1 MKQLIVSD
9 KVQKELLTDFMIMGE
24 TRGLIGGYCEDEFP
38 VYYANEEMA
47 RMLGYGAVEE
57 LVEAINGKV
66 INTIHPDDR
75 EQVIK
80 DIGGEYYE
88 GLTYET
94 TYRMP
99 RKDGS
104 WFWTVDKGKVIRTE
118 EGKLAIISACQD
130 MTSFVER
137 HKKLEEQN
145 ILSQA
150 TIDNIPG
157 GYHRCSLEEGHPFIY
172 ISDRFLAIL
181 GWTREEIKTEFHNK
195 FDNMLH
201 PDDRHLSAKYTARIL
216 DTCGHGFT
224 QDQIYRL
231 LGKDGYHWVTD
242 ATTLVKSGDQT
253 FFQGNITDITD
264 FVKGKEKNEK
274 ELEGSNQILNEH
286 NRILSALSRD
296 YTTVLLCDLRQDTF
310 EVVKGDSFT
319 HHDPEEKQK
328 LVRESNCYSER
339 VRYFF
344 ENVLIKESAPEYL
357 ERLLP
362 EYLMNELQETDSIEI
377 YYKTIPNGS
386 GFRHFLA
393 NAVRLSNEED
403 HFKIILG
410 FRSVDEIIK
419 KEQEIELQ
427 REIIEGLGKEYFS
440 VLAVELDKDRV
451 FSYRESEENGKI
463 ISDFCRKC
471 DNRWSQ
477 IIPSYAETMV
487 SDNTNGEFEKQL
499 GLETL
504 RSQKEDYSM
513 TYEFKSGTEII
524 YHQVRVA
531 YVKKK
536 DGARVAVVGT
546 RNIDSL
552 IKKERM
558 QEEKLKKAYAA
569 AENSNKAKT
578 EFLNNM
584 SHDIR
589 TPMNVILGYNQ
600 LMKSQLT
607 EPKQLD
613 YQKKIEQSGKLL
625 LSIINNVLDMARI
638 ESGKIKVDENYESVG
653 EVVDEI
659 ISTFASEAEE
669 RGIHLSGSMK
679 VTHRNILCDGTKI
692 REIYVN
698 LVSNA
703 IKYTPRGGNVTI
715 TVEELPCKREGYM
728 KVKSE
733 IKDTG
738 IGMSKEYLPT
748 LFEPFSRELNTT
760 TGRVRGT
767 GLGMPIVK
775 KMIDLMGGSL
785 EVESELGKGTVFTF
799 TLMHKIADKKYY
811 SQRIEK
817 VKTSSMRESLSGK
830 HVLLAEDNDLNAEIA
845 VTILEEAGFV
855 IERVED
861 GIQCVNRIEQM
872 SPGTYDLILMDI
884 QMPNMDGYQAA
895 QCIRHLNDKK
905 KAEIPIIAMTANAFA
920 EDRKRTFDAGMNG
933 HIAKPIDIEKLGA
946 VILSVLKKQESLQI
960 EKNNSMSANRL
971 RS

>member
-1 MKQLIVSD
+1 MKQLIIPD
-9 KVQKELLTDFMIMGE
+9 KVQKEMLTDFMIMGE
-24 TRGLIGGYCEDEFP
+24 TKGLIGGYCEDEFP
-38 VYYANEEMA
+38 VCYANEEMA
-47 RMLGYGAVEE
+47 RMLGYDAVEE
-57 LVEAINGKV
+57 LIEAIDGKV

-80 DIGGEYYE
+80 DIGDEYYE

-104 WFWTVDKGKVIRTE
+104 CFWTVDKGKVVQTE
-118 EGKLAIISACQD
+118 DGKLAIISACYD

-137 HKKLEEQN
+137 HKKLEEKN
-145 ILSQA
+145 MLSQA

-157 GYHRCSLEEGHPFIY
+157 GYHRCSLEEGHPFLY
-172 ISDRFLAIL
+172 ISNRFLAIL
-181 GWTREEIKTEFHNK
+181 GWTREEIRTIFDNK

-201 PDDRHLSAKYTARIL
+201 PDDRNLSSDYVARIL
-216 DTCGHGFT
+216 DIRGHGSEK
-224 QDQIYRL
+224 DQIYRL

-242 ATTLVKSGDQT
+242 ATTLVKSGNQT
-253 FFQGNITDITD
+253 FFQGNITDFTD
-264 FVKGKEKNEK
+264 FVKAKE
-274 ELEGSNQILNEH
+274 
-286 NRILSALSRD
+286 
-296 YTTVLLCDLRQDTF
+296 
-310 EVVKGDSFT
+310 
-319 HHDPEEKQK
+319 
-328 LVRESNCYSER
+328 
-339 VRYFF
+339 
-344 ENVLIKESAPEYL
+344 
-357 ERLLP
+357 
-362 EYLMNELQETDSIEI
+362 
-377 YYKTIPNGS
+377 
-386 GFRHFLA
+386 
-393 NAVRLSNEED
+393 
-403 HFKIILG
+403 
-410 FRSVDEIIK
+410 K

-451 FSYRESEENGKI
+451 LSYRESGENGKI

-471 DNRWSQ
+471 GNRWSK

-487 SDNTNGEFEKQL
+487 SDNTNGEFENQL

-504 RSQKEDYSM
+504 RSQEKDYSM
-513 TYEFKSGTEII
+513 TYEFKLETGIN

-531 YVKKK
+531 FVKKK
-536 DGARVAVVGT
+536 DGTRMAVVGT

-558 QEEKLKKAYAA
+558 QEEKLKKAYVA
-569 AENSNKAKT
+569 AENANKAKT

-589 TPMNVILGYNQ
+589 TPMNVILGYNH

-607 EPKQLD
+607 ESKQLD

-625 LSIINNVLDMARI
+625 LAIINNVLDMARI
-638 ESGKIKVDENYESVG
+638 ESGKIKVDENYERVG

-659 ISTFASEAEE
+659 ISTFSSEAEE
-669 RGIHLSGSMK
+669 KEIHLSGSMK

-703 IKYTPRGGNVTI
+703 MKYTPRGGNVTI
-715 TVEELPCKREGYM
+715 TVEELPCEKEGYM

-748 LFEPFSRELNTT
+748 LFEPFSREQNTT
-760 TGRVRGT
+760 TRRIGGT

-775 KMIDLMGGSL
+775 KMVDLMGGSI
-785 EVESELGKGTVFTF
+785 EVASELGKGTVFTF
-799 TLMHKIADKKYY
+799 TLMHKIADRKFY
-811 SQRIEK
+811 SQ
-817 VKTSSMRESLSGK
+817 KTEAAETSEMGKNLSGK
-830 HVLLAEDNDLNAEIA
+830 HVLLAEDNDLNAEIV
-845 VTILEEAGFV
+845 VTVLEETGIV

-861 GIQCVNRIEQM
+861 GIQCVNRVAQM

-895 QCIRHLNDKK
+895 QCIRHLDDKM

-920 EDRKRTFDAGMNG
+920 EDRKKAFDAGMNG
-933 HIAKPIDIEKLGA
+933 HIAKPIDMEKLGA
-946 VILSVLKKQESLQI
+946 VILSVLNKQENLQNG
-960 EKNNSMSANRL
+960 KNNSMNANRL

>member
-1 MKQLIVSD
+1 MKQLIIPD
-9 KVQKELLTDFMIMGE
+9 KVQKEMLTDFMIMGE
-24 TRGLIGGYCEDEFP
+24 TKGLIGGYCEDEFP
-38 VYYANEEMA
+38 VCYANEEMA
-47 RMLGYGAVEE
+47 RMLGYDAVEE
-57 LVEAINGKV
+57 LIEAIDGKV

-80 DIGGEYYE
+80 DIGDEYYE

-104 WFWTVDKGKVIRTE
+104 CFWTVDKGKVVQTE
-118 EGKLAIISACQD
+118 DGKLAIISACYD

-137 HKKLEEQN
+137 HKKLEEKN
-145 ILSQA
+145 MLSQA

-157 GYHRCSLEEGHPFIY
+157 GYHRCSLEEGHPFLY
-172 ISDRFLAIL
+172 ISNRFLAIL
-181 GWTREEIKTEFHNK
+181 GWTREEIRTIFDNK

-201 PDDRHLSAKYTARIL
+201 PDDRNLSSDYVTRIL
-216 DTCGHGFT
+216 DTRGHGSEK
-224 QDQIYRL
+224 DQIYRL

-242 ATTLVKSGDQT
+242 ATTLVKSGNQT
-253 FFQGNITDITD
+253 FFQGNITDFTD
-264 FVKGKEKNEK
+264 FVKAKE
-274 ELEGSNQILNEH
+274 
-286 NRILSALSRD
+286 
-296 YTTVLLCDLRQDTF
+296 
-310 EVVKGDSFT
+310 
-319 HHDPEEKQK
+319 
-328 LVRESNCYSER
+328 
-339 VRYFF
+339 
-344 ENVLIKESAPEYL
+344 
-357 ERLLP
+357 
-362 EYLMNELQETDSIEI
+362 
-377 YYKTIPNGS
+377 
-386 GFRHFLA
+386 
-393 NAVRLSNEED
+393 
-403 HFKIILG
+403 
-410 FRSVDEIIK
+410 K

-451 FSYRESEENGKI
+451 LSYRESGENGKI

-471 DNRWSQ
+471 GNRWSK

-487 SDNTNGEFEKQL
+487 SDNTNGEFENQL

-504 RSQKEDYSM
+504 RSQEKDYSM
-513 TYEFKSGTEII
+513 TYEFKLETGIN

-531 YVKKK
+531 FVKKK
-536 DGARVAVVGT
+536 DGTRMAVVGT

-558 QEEKLKKAYAA
+558 QEEKLKKAYVA
-569 AENSNKAKT
+569 AENANKAKT

-607 EPKQLD
+607 ESKQLD

-625 LSIINNVLDMARI
+625 LAIINNVLDMARI
-638 ESGKIKVDENYESVG
+638 ESGKIKVDENYERVG
-653 EVVDEI
+653 EVIDEI
-659 ISTFASEAEE
+659 ISTFSSEAEE
-669 RGIHLSGSMK
+669 KEIHLSGSMK

-703 IKYTPRGGNVTI
+703 MKYTPRGGNVTI
-715 TVEELPCKREGYM
+715 TVEELPCEKEGYM
-728 KVKSE
+728 KIKSE

-748 LFEPFSRELNTT
+748 LFEPFSREQNTT
-760 TGRVRGT
+760 TGRVGGT

-775 KMIDLMGGSL
+775 KMVDLMGGSL
-785 EVESELGKGTVFTF
+785 EVESEPEKGTIFTF
-799 TLMHKIADKKYY
+799 TLMHKIADRKYY
-811 SQRIEK
+811 SQSIEK
-817 VKTSSMRESLSGK
+817 VKTSNMGESLSGK

-845 VTILEEAGFV
+845 VTILEETGIV

-861 GIQCVNRIEQM
+861 GIQCVNRVEQM
-872 SPGTYDLILMDI
+872 TPGTYDLILMDI

-895 QCIRHLNDKK
+895 QRIRHLNDKTR
-905 KAEIPIIAMTANAFA
+905 AEIPIIAMTANAFA
-920 EDRKRTFDAGMNG
+920 EDRKRAFDAGMNG

-946 VILSVLKKQESLQI
+946 AILSVLKKQESLQTG
-960 EKNNSMSANRL
+960 KNNSMSK
-971 RS
+971 

>member
-1 MKQLIVSD
+1 MKQLIIPD
-9 KVQKELLTDFMIMGE
+9 KVQKEMLTDFMIMGE

-38 VYYANEEMA
+38 VCYANEGMA
-47 RMLGYGAVEE
+47 RMLGYDAVEE
-57 LVEAINGKV
+57 LIEAIDGKV

-80 DIGGEYYE
+80 DIGDEYYE

-104 WFWTVDKGKVIRTE
+104 WFWTVDKGKVIQTE
-118 EGKLAIISACQD
+118 DGKLAIISACYD

-137 HKKLEEQN
+137 HKKLEEKN
-145 ILSQA
+145 MLSQA

-157 GYHRCSLEEGHPFIY
+157 GYHRCSLEEGHPFLY
-172 ISDRFLAIL
+172 ISNRFLAIL
-181 GWTREEIKTEFHNK
+181 GWTREEIRTIFDNK

-201 PDDRHLSAKYTARIL
+201 PDDRNLSSDYVTRIL
-216 DTCGHGFT
+216 DTRGHGSAK
-224 QDQIYRL
+224 DQIYRL

-242 ATTLVKSGDQT
+242 ATTLVKSGNQT
-253 FFQGNITDITD
+253 FFQGNITDFTD
-264 FVKGKEKNEK
+264 FVKAKE
-274 ELEGSNQILNEH
+274 
-286 NRILSALSRD
+286 
-296 YTTVLLCDLRQDTF
+296 
-310 EVVKGDSFT
+310 
-319 HHDPEEKQK
+319 
-328 LVRESNCYSER
+328 
-339 VRYFF
+339 
-344 ENVLIKESAPEYL
+344 
-357 ERLLP
+357 
-362 EYLMNELQETDSIEI
+362 
-377 YYKTIPNGS
+377 
-386 GFRHFLA
+386 
-393 NAVRLSNEED
+393 
-403 HFKIILG
+403 
-410 FRSVDEIIK
+410 K

-451 FSYRESEENGKI
+451 LSYRESGENGKI

-471 DNRWSQ
+471 GNRWSK
-477 IIPSYAETMV
+477 IIPSYAEMMV
-487 SDNTNGEFEKQL
+487 SDNTNGEFENQL

-504 RSQKEDYSM
+504 RSQEKDYSM
-513 TYEFKSGTEII
+513 TYEFKLETGIN

-531 YVKKK
+531 FVKKK
-536 DGARVAVVGT
+536 DGTRMAVVGT

-558 QEEKLKKAYAA
+558 QEEKLKKAYVA
-569 AENSNKAKT
+569 AENANKAKT

-589 TPMNVILGYNQ
+589 TPMNVILGYNH

-607 EPKQLD
+607 ESKQLD

-625 LSIINNVLDMARI
+625 LAIINNVLDMARI
-638 ESGKIKVDENYESVG
+638 ESGKIKVDENYERVG

-659 ISTFASEAEE
+659 ISTFSSEAEE
-669 RGIHLSGSMK
+669 KEIHLSGSMK

-703 IKYTPRGGNVTI
+703 MKYTPRGGNVTI
-715 TVEELPCKREGYM
+715 TVEELPCEKEGYM

-748 LFEPFSRELNTT
+748 LFEPFSREQNTT
-760 TGRVRGT
+760 IGRIGGT

-775 KMIDLMGGSL
+775 KMVDLMGGSI
-785 EVESELGKGTVFTF
+785 EVASELGKGTVFTF
-799 TLMHKIADKKYY
+799 TLMHKIADRKFY
-811 SQRIEK
+811 SQ
-817 VKTSSMRESLSGK
+817 KTEAAETSEMGKNLSGK

-845 VTILEEAGFV
+845 VTVLEETGIV

-861 GIQCVNRIEQM
+861 GIQCVNRVVQM

-884 QMPNMDGYQAA
+884 QMPNMDGYKATR
-895 QCIRHLNDKK
+895 CIRRLDDKK
-905 KAEIPIIAMTANAFA
+905 KAEIPIIAMTANAFE
-920 EDRKRTFDAGMNG
+920 EDKKRAFDAGMNG
-933 HIAKPIDIEKLGA
+933 HIAKPIDIEKLEE
-946 VILSVLKKQESLQI
+946 VILLVLNK
-960 EKNNSMSANRL
+960 
-971 RS
+971 

>member
-1 MKQLIVSD
+1 MKQLIIPD
-9 KVQKELLTDFMIMGE
+9 KVQKEMLTDFMIMGE
-24 TRGLIGGYCEDEFP
+24 TKGLIGGYCEDEFP
-38 VYYANEEMA
+38 VCYANEEMA
-47 RMLGYGAVEE
+47 RMLGYDAVEE
-57 LVEAINGKV
+57 LIEAIDGKV

-80 DIGGEYYE
+80 DIGDEYYE

-104 WFWTVDKGKVIRTE
+104 CFWTVDKGKVVQTE
-118 EGKLAIISACQD
+118 DGKLAIISACYD

-137 HKKLEEQN
+137 HKKLEEKN
-145 ILSQA
+145 MLSQA

-157 GYHRCSLEEGHPFIY
+157 GYHRCSLEEGHPFLY
-172 ISDRFLAIL
+172 ISNRFLAIL
-181 GWTREEIKTEFHNK
+181 GWTREEIRTIFDNK

-201 PDDRHLSAKYTARIL
+201 PDDRNLSSDYVARIL
-216 DTCGHGFT
+216 DTRGHGSEK
-224 QDQIYRL
+224 DQIYRL

-242 ATTLVKSGDQT
+242 ATTLVKSGNQT
-253 FFQGNITDITD
+253 FFQGNITDFTD
-264 FVKGKEKNEK
+264 FVKAKE
-274 ELEGSNQILNEH
+274 
-286 NRILSALSRD
+286 
-296 YTTVLLCDLRQDTF
+296 
-310 EVVKGDSFT
+310 
-319 HHDPEEKQK
+319 
-328 LVRESNCYSER
+328 
-339 VRYFF
+339 
-344 ENVLIKESAPEYL
+344 
-357 ERLLP
+357 
-362 EYLMNELQETDSIEI
+362 
-377 YYKTIPNGS
+377 
-386 GFRHFLA
+386 
-393 NAVRLSNEED
+393 
-403 HFKIILG
+403 
-410 FRSVDEIIK
+410 K

-451 FSYRESEENGKI
+451 LSYRESGENGKI

-471 DNRWSQ
+471 GNRWSK

-487 SDNTNGEFEKQL
+487 SDNTNGEFENQL

-504 RSQKEDYSM
+504 RSQEKDYSM
-513 TYEFKSGTEII
+513 TYEFKLETGIN

-531 YVKKK
+531 FVKKK
-536 DGARVAVVGT
+536 DGTRMAVVGT

-558 QEEKLKKAYAA
+558 QEEKLKKAYVA
-569 AENSNKAKT
+569 AENANKAKT

-589 TPMNVILGYNQ
+589 TPMNVILGYNH

-607 EPKQLD
+607 ESKQLD

-625 LSIINNVLDMARI
+625 LAIINNVLDMARI
-638 ESGKIKVDENYESVG
+638 ESGKIKVDENYERVG

-659 ISTFASEAEE
+659 ISTFSSEAEE
-669 RGIHLSGSMK
+669 KEIHLSGSMK

-703 IKYTPRGGNVTI
+703 MKYTPRGGNVTI
-715 TVEELPCKREGYM
+715 TVEELPCEKEGYM

-748 LFEPFSRELNTT
+748 LFEPFSREQNTT
-760 TGRVRGT
+760 IGRIGGT

-775 KMIDLMGGSL
+775 KMVDLMGGSI
-785 EVESELGKGTVFTF
+785 EVASELGKGTVFTF
-799 TLMHKIADKKYY
+799 TLMHKIADRKFY
-811 SQRIEK
+811 SQ
-817 VKTSSMRESLSGK
+817 KTEAAETSEMGKNLSGK

-845 VTILEEAGFV
+845 VTVLEETGIV

-861 GIQCVNRIEQM
+861 GIQCVNRVVQM

-884 QMPNMDGYQAA
+884 QMPNMDGYKATR
-895 QCIRHLNDKK
+895 CIRRLDDKK

-920 EDRKRTFDAGMNG
+920 EDRKKAFDAGMNG
-933 HIAKPIDIEKLGA
+933 HITKPIDIEKLGA
-946 VILSVLKKQESLQI
+946 VILSVLNKQENLQNG
-960 EKNNSMSANRL
+960 KNNSMNANRL

>member
-1 MKQLIVSD
+1 MKQLIIPD
-9 KVQKELLTDFMIMGE
+9 KVQKEMLTDFRIMGE
-24 TRGLIGGYCEDEFP
+24 TKGLIGGYCEDEFP
-38 VYYANEEMA
+38 VCYANEEMA
-47 RMLGYGAVEE
+47 RMLGYDAVEE
-57 LVEAINGKV
+57 LIEAIDGKV

-80 DIGGEYYE
+80 DIGDEYYE

-104 WFWTVDKGKVIRTE
+104 CFWTVDKGKVVQTE
-118 EGKLAIISACQD
+118 DGKLAIISACYD

-137 HKKLEEQN
+137 HKKLEEKN
-145 ILSQA
+145 MLSQA

-157 GYHRCSLEEGHPFIY
+157 GYHRCSLEEGHPFLY
-172 ISDRFLAIL
+172 ISNRFLAIL
-181 GWTREEIKTEFHNK
+181 GWTREEIRTIFDNK

-201 PDDRHLSAKYTARIL
+201 PDDRNLSSDYVTRIL
-216 DTCGHGFT
+216 DTRGHGSEK
-224 QDQIYRL
+224 DQIYRL

-242 ATTLVKSGDQT
+242 ATTLVKSGNQT
-253 FFQGNITDITD
+253 FFQGNITDFTD
-264 FVKGKEKNEK
+264 FVKAKE
-274 ELEGSNQILNEH
+274 
-286 NRILSALSRD
+286 
-296 YTTVLLCDLRQDTF
+296 
-310 EVVKGDSFT
+310 
-319 HHDPEEKQK
+319 
-328 LVRESNCYSER
+328 
-339 VRYFF
+339 
-344 ENVLIKESAPEYL
+344 
-357 ERLLP
+357 
-362 EYLMNELQETDSIEI
+362 
-377 YYKTIPNGS
+377 
-386 GFRHFLA
+386 
-393 NAVRLSNEED
+393 
-403 HFKIILG
+403 
-410 FRSVDEIIK
+410 K

-451 FSYRESEENGKI
+451 LSYRESGENGKI

-471 DNRWSQ
+471 GNRWSK
-477 IIPSYAETMV
+477 IIPSYAEMMG
-487 SDNTNGEFEKQL
+487 SDNTNGEFENQL

-504 RSQKEDYSM
+504 RSQEKDYSM
-513 TYEFKSGTEII
+513 TYEFKLETGIN

-531 YVKKK
+531 FVKKK
-536 DGARVAVVGT
+536 DGTRMAVVGT

-558 QEEKLKKAYAA
+558 QEEKLKKAYVA
-569 AENSNKAKT
+569 AENANKAKT

-589 TPMNVILGYNQ
+589 TPMNVILGYNH

-607 EPKQLD
+607 ESKQLD

-625 LSIINNVLDMARI
+625 LAIINNVLDMARI
-638 ESGKIKVDENYESVG
+638 ESGKIKVDENYERVG

-659 ISTFASEAEE
+659 ISTFSSEAEE
-669 RGIHLSGSMK
+669 KEIHLSGSMK

-703 IKYTPRGGNVTI
+703 MKYTPRGGNVTI
-715 TVEELPCKREGYM
+715 TVEELPCEKEGYM

-748 LFEPFSRELNTT
+748 LFEPFSREQNTT
-760 TGRVRGT
+760 IGRIGGT

-775 KMIDLMGGSL
+775 KMVDLMGGSI
-785 EVESELGKGTVFTF
+785 EVASELGKGTVFTF
-799 TLMHKIADKKYY
+799 TLMHKIADRKFY
-811 SQRIEK
+811 SQ
-817 VKTSSMRESLSGK
+817 KTEAAETSEMGKNLSGK

-845 VTILEEAGFV
+845 VTVLEETGIV

-861 GIQCVNRIEQM
+861 GIQCVNRVAQM

-895 QCIRHLNDKK
+895 QCIRHLDDKM

-920 EDRKRTFDAGMNG
+920 EDRKKAFDAGMNG

-946 VILSVLKKQESLQI
+946 VILSVLNKQENLQNG
-960 EKNNSMSANRL
+960 KNNSMNANRL

>member
-1 MKQLIVSD
+1 MKQLIIPD
-9 KVQKELLTDFMIMGE
+9 KVQKEMLTDFRIMGE
-24 TRGLIGGYCEDEFP
+24 TKGLIGGYCEDEFP
-38 VYYANEEMA
+38 VCYANEEMA
-47 RMLGYGAVEE
+47 RMLGYDAVEE
-57 LVEAINGKV
+57 LIEAIDGKV

-80 DIGGEYYE
+80 DIGDEYYE

-104 WFWTVDKGKVIRTE
+104 CFWTVDKGKVVQTE
-118 EGKLAIISACQD
+118 DGKLAIISACYD

-137 HKKLEEQN
+137 HKKLEEKN
-145 ILSQA
+145 MLSQA

-157 GYHRCSLEEGHPFIY
+157 GYHRCSLEEGHPFLY
-172 ISDRFLAIL
+172 ISNRFLAIL
-181 GWTREEIKTEFHNK
+181 GWTREEIRTIFDNK

-201 PDDRHLSAKYTARIL
+201 PDDRNLSSDYVTRIL
-216 DTCGHGFT
+216 DTRGHGSEK
-224 QDQIYRL
+224 DQIYRL

-242 ATTLVKSGDQT
+242 ATTLVKSGNQT
-253 FFQGNITDITD
+253 FFQGNITDFTD
-264 FVKGKEKNEK
+264 FVKAKE
-274 ELEGSNQILNEH
+274 
-286 NRILSALSRD
+286 
-296 YTTVLLCDLRQDTF
+296 
-310 EVVKGDSFT
+310 
-319 HHDPEEKQK
+319 
-328 LVRESNCYSER
+328 
-339 VRYFF
+339 
-344 ENVLIKESAPEYL
+344 
-357 ERLLP
+357 
-362 EYLMNELQETDSIEI
+362 
-377 YYKTIPNGS
+377 
-386 GFRHFLA
+386 
-393 NAVRLSNEED
+393 
-403 HFKIILG
+403 
-410 FRSVDEIIK
+410 K

-451 FSYRESEENGKI
+451 LSYRESGENGKI

-471 DNRWSQ
+471 GNRWSK

-487 SDNTNGEFEKQL
+487 SDNTNGEFENQL

-504 RSQKEDYSM
+504 RSQEKDYSM
-513 TYEFKSGTEII
+513 TYEFKLETGIN

-531 YVKKK
+531 FVKKK
-536 DGARVAVVGT
+536 DGTRMAVVGT

-558 QEEKLKKAYAA
+558 QEEKLKKAYVA
-569 AENSNKAKT
+569 AENANKAKT

-638 ESGKIKVDENYESVG
+638 ESGKIKVDENYESAG

-748 LFEPFSRELNTT
+748 LFEPFSREQNTT
-760 TGRVRGT
+760 TRRIGGT

-775 KMIDLMGGSL
+775 KMVDLMGGSI
-785 EVESELGKGTVFTF
+785 EVASELGKGTVFTF
-799 TLMHKIADKKYY
+799 TLMHKIADRKFY
-811 SQRIEK
+811 SQ
-817 VKTSSMRESLSGK
+817 KTEAAETSEMGKNLSGK

-845 VTILEEAGFV
+845 VTVLEETGIV

-861 GIQCVNRIEQM
+861 GIQCVNRVAQM

-895 QCIRHLNDKK
+895 QCIRHLDDKM

-920 EDRKRTFDAGMNG
+920 EDRKKAFDAGMNG

-946 VILSVLKKQESLQI
+946 VILSVLNKQENLQNG
-960 EKNNSMSANRL
+960 KNNSMNANRL

>member
-1 MKQLIVSD
+1 MKQLIIPD
-9 KVQKELLTDFMIMGE
+9 KVQKEMLTDFRIMGE
-24 TRGLIGGYCEDEFP
+24 TKGLIGGYCEDEFP
-38 VYYANEEMA
+38 VCYANEEMA
-47 RMLGYGAVEE
+47 RMLGYDAVEE
-57 LVEAINGKV
+57 MIEAIDGKV

-80 DIGGEYYE
+80 DIGDEYYE

-104 WFWTVDKGKVIRTE
+104 CFWTVDKGKVVQTE
-118 EGKLAIISACQD
+118 DGKLAIISACYD

-137 HKKLEEQN
+137 HKKLEEKN
-145 ILSQA
+145 MLSQA

-157 GYHRCSLEEGHPFIY
+157 GYHRCSLEEGHPFLY
-172 ISDRFLAIL
+172 ISNRFLAIL
-181 GWTREEIKTEFHNK
+181 GWTREEIRTIFDNK

-201 PDDRHLSAKYTARIL
+201 PDDRNLSSDYVTRIL
-216 DTCGHGFT
+216 DTRGHGSEK
-224 QDQIYRL
+224 DQIYRL

-242 ATTLVKSGDQT
+242 ATTLVKSGNQT
-253 FFQGNITDITD
+253 FFQGNITDFTD
-264 FVKGKEKNEK
+264 FVKAKE
-274 ELEGSNQILNEH
+274 
-286 NRILSALSRD
+286 
-296 YTTVLLCDLRQDTF
+296 
-310 EVVKGDSFT
+310 
-319 HHDPEEKQK
+319 
-328 LVRESNCYSER
+328 
-339 VRYFF
+339 
-344 ENVLIKESAPEYL
+344 
-357 ERLLP
+357 
-362 EYLMNELQETDSIEI
+362 
-377 YYKTIPNGS
+377 
-386 GFRHFLA
+386 
-393 NAVRLSNEED
+393 
-403 HFKIILG
+403 
-410 FRSVDEIIK
+410 K

-451 FSYRESEENGKI
+451 LSYRESGENGKI

-471 DNRWSQ
+471 GNRWSK
-477 IIPSYAETMV
+477 IIPSYAEMMV
-487 SDNTNGEFEKQL
+487 SDNTNGEFENQL

-504 RSQKEDYSM
+504 RSQEKDYSM
-513 TYEFKSGTEII
+513 TYEFKLETGIN

-531 YVKKK
+531 FVKKK
-536 DGARVAVVGT
+536 DGTRMAVVGT

-558 QEEKLKKAYAA
+558 QEEKLKKAYVA
-569 AENSNKAKT
+569 AENANKAKT

-589 TPMNVILGYNQ
+589 TPMNVILGYNH

-607 EPKQLD
+607 ESKQLD

-625 LSIINNVLDMARI
+625 LAIINNVLDMARI
-638 ESGKIKVDENYESVG
+638 ESGKIKVDENYERVG

-659 ISTFASEAEE
+659 ISTFSSEAEE
-669 RGIHLSGSMK
+669 KEIHLSGSMK

-703 IKYTPRGGNVTI
+703 MKYTPRGGNVTI
-715 TVEELPCKREGYM
+715 TVEELPCEKEGYM

-748 LFEPFSRELNTT
+748 LFEPFSREQNTT
-760 TGRVRGT
+760 TRRIGGT

-775 KMIDLMGGSL
+775 KMVDLMGGSI
-785 EVESELGKGTVFTF
+785 EVASELGKGTVFTF
-799 TLMHKIADKKYY
+799 TLMHKIADRKFY
-811 SQRIEK
+811 SQ
-817 VKTSSMRESLSGK
+817 KTEAAETSEMGKNLSGK

-845 VTILEEAGFV
+845 VTVLEETGIV

-861 GIQCVNRIEQM
+861 GIQCVNRVAQM

-895 QCIRHLNDKK
+895 QCIRHLDDKM

-920 EDRKRTFDAGMNG
+920 EDRKKAFDAGMNG

-946 VILSVLKKQESLQI
+946 VILSVLNKQENLQNG
-960 EKNNSMSANRL
+960 KNNSMNANRL

>member
-1 MKQLIVSD
+1 MKQLIIPD
-9 KVQKELLTDFMIMGE
+9 KVQKEMLTDFMIMGE

-38 VYYANEEMA
+38 VCYANEGMA
-47 RMLGYGAVEE
+47 RMLGYDAVEE
-57 LVEAINGKV
+57 LIEAIDGKV

-80 DIGGEYYE
+80 DIGDEYYE

-104 WFWTVDKGKVIRTE
+104 WFWTVDKGKVIQTE
-118 EGKLAIISACQD
+118 DGKLAIISACYD

-137 HKKLEEQN
+137 HKKLEEKN
-145 ILSQA
+145 MLSQA

-157 GYHRCSLEEGHPFIY
+157 GYHRCSLEEGHPFLY
-172 ISDRFLAIL
+172 ISNRFLAIL
-181 GWTREEIKTEFHNK
+181 GWTREEIRTIFDNK

-201 PDDRHLSAKYTARIL
+201 PDDRNLSSDYVTRIL
-216 DTCGHGFT
+216 DTRGHGSAK
-224 QDQIYRL
+224 DQIYRL

-242 ATTLVKSGDQT
+242 ATTLVKSGNQT
-253 FFQGNITDITD
+253 FFQGNITDFTD
-264 FVKGKEKNEK
+264 FVKAKE
-274 ELEGSNQILNEH
+274 
-286 NRILSALSRD
+286 
-296 YTTVLLCDLRQDTF
+296 
-310 EVVKGDSFT
+310 
-319 HHDPEEKQK
+319 
-328 LVRESNCYSER
+328 
-339 VRYFF
+339 
-344 ENVLIKESAPEYL
+344 
-357 ERLLP
+357 
-362 EYLMNELQETDSIEI
+362 
-377 YYKTIPNGS
+377 
-386 GFRHFLA
+386 
-393 NAVRLSNEED
+393 
-403 HFKIILG
+403 
-410 FRSVDEIIK
+410 K

-451 FSYRESEENGKI
+451 LSYRESGENGKI

-471 DNRWSQ
+471 GNRWSK
-477 IIPSYAETMV
+477 IIPSYAEMMV
-487 SDNTNGEFEKQL
+487 SDNSNGEFENQL

-504 RSQKEDYSM
+504 RSQEKDYSM
-513 TYEFKSGTEII
+513 TYEFKLETGIN

-531 YVKKK
+531 FVKKK
-536 DGARVAVVGT
+536 DGTRMAVVGT

-558 QEEKLKKAYAA
+558 QEEKLKKAYVA
-569 AENSNKAKT
+569 AENANKAKT

-589 TPMNVILGYNQ
+589 TPMNVILGYNH

-607 EPKQLD
+607 ESKQLD

-625 LSIINNVLDMARI
+625 LAIINNVLDMARI
-638 ESGKIKVDENYESVG
+638 ESGKIKVDENYERVG

-659 ISTFASEAEE
+659 ISTFSSEAEE
-669 RGIHLSGSMK
+669 KEIHLSGSMK

-703 IKYTPRGGNVTI
+703 MKYTPRGGNVTI
-715 TVEELPCKREGYM
+715 TVEELPCEKEGYM

-748 LFEPFSRELNTT
+748 LFEPFSREQNTT
-760 TGRVRGT
+760 IGRIGGT

-775 KMIDLMGGSL
+775 KMVDLMGGSI
-785 EVESELGKGTVFTF
+785 EVASELGKGTVFTF
-799 TLMHKIADKKYY
+799 TLMHKIADRKFY
-811 SQRIEK
+811 SQ
-817 VKTSSMRESLSGK
+817 KTEAAETSEMGKNLSGK

-845 VTILEEAGFV
+845 VTVLEETGIV

-861 GIQCVNRIEQM
+861 GIQCVNRVVQM

-884 QMPNMDGYQAA
+884 QMPNMDGYKATR
-895 QCIRHLNDKK
+895 CIRRLDDKK

-920 EDRKRTFDAGMNG
+920 EDRKKAFDAGMNG

-946 VILSVLKKQESLQI
+946 VILSVLNKQENLQNG
-960 EKNNSMSANRL
+960 KNNSMNANRL

>member
-1 MKQLIVSD
+1 MKQLIIPD
-9 KVQKELLTDFMIMGE
+9 KVQKEMLTDFMIMGE
-24 TRGLIGGYCEDEFP
+24 TKGLIGGYCEDEFP
-38 VYYANEEMA
+38 VCYANEGMA
-47 RMLGYGAVEE
+47 RMLGYDAVEE
-57 LVEAINGKV
+57 LIEAIDGKV

-80 DIGGEYYE
+80 DIGDEYYE

-104 WFWTVDKGKVIRTE
+104 CFWTVDKGKVVQTE
-118 EGKLAIISACQD
+118 DGKLAIISACYD

-137 HKKLEEQN
+137 HKKLEEKN
-145 ILSQA
+145 MLSQA

-157 GYHRCSLEEGHPFIY
+157 GYHRCSLEEGHPFLY
-172 ISDRFLAIL
+172 ISNRFLAIL
-181 GWTREEIKTEFHNK
+181 GWTREEIRTIFDNK

-201 PDDRHLSAKYTARIL
+201 PDDRNLSSDYVTRIL
-216 DTCGHGFT
+216 DTRGHGSEK
-224 QDQIYRL
+224 DQIYRL

-242 ATTLVKSGDQT
+242 ATTLVKSGNQT
-253 FFQGNITDITD
+253 FFQGNITDFTD
-264 FVKGKEKNEK
+264 FVKAKE
-274 ELEGSNQILNEH
+274 
-286 NRILSALSRD
+286 
-296 YTTVLLCDLRQDTF
+296 
-310 EVVKGDSFT
+310 
-319 HHDPEEKQK
+319 
-328 LVRESNCYSER
+328 
-339 VRYFF
+339 
-344 ENVLIKESAPEYL
+344 
-357 ERLLP
+357 
-362 EYLMNELQETDSIEI
+362 
-377 YYKTIPNGS
+377 
-386 GFRHFLA
+386 
-393 NAVRLSNEED
+393 
-403 HFKIILG
+403 
-410 FRSVDEIIK
+410 K

-451 FSYRESEENGKI
+451 LSYRESGENGKI

-471 DNRWSQ
+471 GNRWSK

-487 SDNTNGEFEKQL
+487 SDNTNGEFENQL

-504 RSQKEDYSM
+504 RSQEKDYSM
-513 TYEFKSGTEII
+513 TYEFKLETGIN

-531 YVKKK
+531 FVKKK
-536 DGARVAVVGT
+536 DGTRMAVVGT

-558 QEEKLKKAYAA
+558 QEEKLKKAYVA
-569 AENSNKAKT
+569 AENANKAKT

-607 EPKQLD
+607 ESKQLD

-625 LSIINNVLDMARI
+625 LAIINNVLDMARI
-638 ESGKIKVDENYESVG
+638 ESGKIKVDENYERVG

-659 ISTFASEAEE
+659 ISTFSSEAEE
-669 RGIHLSGSMK
+669 KEIHLSGSMK

-703 IKYTPRGGNVTI
+703 MKYTPRGGNVTI
-715 TVEELPCKREGYM
+715 TVEELPCEKEGYI

-748 LFEPFSRELNTT
+748 LFEPFSREQNTT
-760 TGRVRGT
+760 TRRIGGT

-775 KMIDLMGGSL
+775 KMVDLMGGSI
-785 EVESELGKGTVFTF
+785 EVASELGKGTVFTF
-799 TLMHKIADKKYY
+799 TLMHKIADRKFY
-811 SQRIEK
+811 SQ
-817 VKTSSMRESLSGK
+817 KTEAAETSEMGK
-830 HVLLAEDNDLNAEIA
+830 I
-845 VTILEEAGFV
+845 
-855 IERVED
+855 
-861 GIQCVNRIEQM
+861 
-872 SPGTYDLILMDI
+872 
-884 QMPNMDGYQAA
+884 
-895 QCIRHLNDKK
+895 
-905 KAEIPIIAMTANAFA
+905 
-920 EDRKRTFDAGMNG
+920 
-933 HIAKPIDIEKLGA
+933 
-946 VILSVLKKQESLQI
+946 
-960 EKNNSMSANRL
+960 
-971 RS
+971 

>member
-1 MKQLIVSD
+1 MRNMKQLIIPD
-9 KVQKELLTDFMIMGE
+9 KVQKEMLTDFMIMGE
-24 TRGLIGGYCEDEFP
+24 TKGLIGGYCEDEFP
-38 VYYANEEMA
+38 VCYANEEMA
-47 RMLGYGAVEE
+47 RMLGYDAVEE
-57 LVEAINGKV
+57 LIEAIDGKV

-80 DIGGEYYE
+80 DIGDEYYE

-104 WFWTVDKGKVIRTE
+104 CFWTVDKGKVVQTE
-118 EGKLAIISACQD
+118 DGKLAIISACYD

-137 HKKLEEQN
+137 HKKLEEKN
-145 ILSQA
+145 MLSQA

-157 GYHRCSLEEGHPFIY
+157 GYHRCSLEEGHPFLY
-172 ISDRFLAIL
+172 ISNRFLAIL
-181 GWTREEIKTEFHNK
+181 GWTREEIRTIFDNK

-201 PDDRHLSAKYTARIL
+201 PDDRNLSSDYVTRIL
-216 DTCGHGFT
+216 DTRGHGSEK
-224 QDQIYRL
+224 DQIYRL

-242 ATTLVKSGDQT
+242 ATTLVKSGNQT
-253 FFQGNITDITD
+253 FFQGNITDFTD
-264 FVKGKEKNEK
+264 FVKAKE
-274 ELEGSNQILNEH
+274 
-286 NRILSALSRD
+286 
-296 YTTVLLCDLRQDTF
+296 
-310 EVVKGDSFT
+310 
-319 HHDPEEKQK
+319 
-328 LVRESNCYSER
+328 
-339 VRYFF
+339 
-344 ENVLIKESAPEYL
+344 
-357 ERLLP
+357 
-362 EYLMNELQETDSIEI
+362 
-377 YYKTIPNGS
+377 
-386 GFRHFLA
+386 
-393 NAVRLSNEED
+393 
-403 HFKIILG
+403 
-410 FRSVDEIIK
+410 K

-451 FSYRESEENGKI
+451 LSYRESGENGKI

-471 DNRWSQ
+471 GNRWSK

-487 SDNTNGEFEKQL
+487 SDNTNGEFENQL

-504 RSQKEDYSM
+504 RSQEKDYSM
-513 TYEFKSGTEII
+513 TYEFKLETGIN

-531 YVKKK
+531 FVKKK
-536 DGARVAVVGT
+536 DGTRMAVVGT

-558 QEEKLKKAYAA
+558 QEEKLKKAYVA
-569 AENSNKAKT
+569 AENANKAKT

-589 TPMNVILGYNQ
+589 TPMNVILGYNH

-607 EPKQLD
+607 ESKQLD

-625 LSIINNVLDMARI
+625 LAIINNVLDMARI
-638 ESGKIKVDENYESVG
+638 ESGKIKVDENYERVG

-659 ISTFASEAEE
+659 ISTFSSEAEE
-669 RGIHLSGSMK
+669 KEIHLSGSMK

-703 IKYTPRGGNVTI
+703 MKYTPRGGNVTI
-715 TVEELPCKREGYM
+715 TVEELPCEKEGYM

-748 LFEPFSRELNTT
+748 LFEPFSREQNTT
-760 TGRVRGT
+760 TGRIGGT

-775 KMIDLMGGSL
+775 KMVDLMGGSI
-785 EVESELGKGTVFTF
+785 EVASELGKGTVFTF
-799 TLMHKIADKKYY
+799 TLMHKIADRKFY
-811 SQRIEK
+811 SQ
-817 VKTSSMRESLSGK
+817 KTEAAETSEMGKNLSGK

-845 VTILEEAGFV
+845 VTVLEETGIV

-861 GIQCVNRIEQM
+861 GIQCVNRVAQM

-895 QCIRHLNDKK
+895 QCIRHLDDKM

-920 EDRKRTFDAGMNG
+920 EDRKKAFDAGMNG
-933 HIAKPIDIEKLGA
+933 HIAKPIDMEKLGA
-946 VILSVLKKQESLQI
+946 AILSVLKKQESLQNG
-960 EKNNSMSANRL
+960 KNNSMNANRL

>member
-1 MKQLIVSD
+1 MKQLIIPD
-9 KVQKELLTDFMIMGE
+9 KVQKEMLTDFRIMGE
-24 TRGLIGGYCEDEFP
+24 TKGLIGGYCEDEFP
-38 VYYANEEMA
+38 VCYANEEMA
-47 RMLGYGAVEE
+47 RMLGYDAVEE
-57 LVEAINGKV
+57 LIEAIDGKV

-80 DIGGEYYE
+80 DIGDEYYE

-104 WFWTVDKGKVIRTE
+104 CFWTVDKGKVVQTE
-118 EGKLAIISACQD
+118 DGKLAIISACYD

-137 HKKLEEQN
+137 HKKLEEKN
-145 ILSQA
+145 MLSQA

-157 GYHRCSLEEGHPFIY
+157 GYHRCSLEEGHPFLY
-172 ISDRFLAIL
+172 ISNRFLAIL
-181 GWTREEIKTEFHNK
+181 GWTREEIRTIFDNK

-201 PDDRHLSAKYTARIL
+201 PDDRNLSSDYVTRIL
-216 DTCGHGFT
+216 DTRGHGSEK
-224 QDQIYRL
+224 DQIYRL

-242 ATTLVKSGDQT
+242 ATTLVKSGNQT
-253 FFQGNITDITD
+253 FFQGNITDFTD
-264 FVKGKEKNEK
+264 FVKAKE
-274 ELEGSNQILNEH
+274 
-286 NRILSALSRD
+286 
-296 YTTVLLCDLRQDTF
+296 
-310 EVVKGDSFT
+310 
-319 HHDPEEKQK
+319 
-328 LVRESNCYSER
+328 
-339 VRYFF
+339 
-344 ENVLIKESAPEYL
+344 
-357 ERLLP
+357 
-362 EYLMNELQETDSIEI
+362 
-377 YYKTIPNGS
+377 
-386 GFRHFLA
+386 
-393 NAVRLSNEED
+393 
-403 HFKIILG
+403 
-410 FRSVDEIIK
+410 K

-451 FSYRESEENGKI
+451 LSYRESGENGKI

-471 DNRWSQ
+471 GNRWSK
-477 IIPSYAETMV
+477 IIPSYAEMMV
-487 SDNTNGEFEKQL
+487 SDNTNGEFENQL

-504 RSQKEDYSM
+504 RSQEKDYSM
-513 TYEFKSGTEII
+513 TYEFKLETGIN

-531 YVKKK
+531 FVKKK
-536 DGARVAVVGT
+536 DGTRMAVVGT

-558 QEEKLKKAYAA
+558 QEEKLKKAYVA
-569 AENSNKAKT
+569 AENANKAKT

-589 TPMNVILGYNQ
+589 TPMNVILGYNH

-607 EPKQLD
+607 ESKQLD

-625 LSIINNVLDMARI
+625 LAIINNVLDMARI
-638 ESGKIKVDENYESVG
+638 ESGKIKVDENYERVG

-659 ISTFASEAEE
+659 ISTFSSEAEE
-669 RGIHLSGSMK
+669 KEIHLSGSMK

-703 IKYTPRGGNVTI
+703 MKYTPRGGNVTI
-715 TVEELPCKREGYM
+715 TVEELPCEKEGYM

-748 LFEPFSRELNTT
+748 LFEPFSREQNTT
-760 TGRVRGT
+760 TRRIGGT

-775 KMIDLMGGSL
+775 KMVDLMGGSI
-785 EVESELGKGTVFTF
+785 EVASELGKGTVFTF
-799 TLMHKIADKKYY
+799 TLMHKIADRKFY
-811 SQRIEK
+811 SQ
-817 VKTSSMRESLSGK
+817 KTEAAETSEMGKNLSGK

-845 VTILEEAGFV
+845 VTVLEETGIV

-861 GIQCVNRIEQM
+861 GIQCVNRVAQM

-895 QCIRHLNDKK
+895 QCIRH
-905 KAEIPIIAMTANAFA
+905 
-920 EDRKRTFDAGMNG
+920 
-933 HIAKPIDIEKLGA
+933 
-946 VILSVLKKQESLQI
+946 
-960 EKNNSMSANRL
+960 
-971 RS
+971 

>member
-9 KVQKELLTDFMIMGE
+9 KVQKEMLTDFMIMGE

-47 RMLGYGAVEE
+47 RMLGYDAVEE
-57 LVEAINGKV
+57 MVEAIDGKV

-80 DIGGEYYE
+80 DIGDEYYE

-118 EGKLAIISACQD
+118 DGKLAIISACQD

-145 ILSQA
+145 MLSQA

-181 GWTREEIKTEFHNK
+181 GWTREEIRTKFHNK

-201 PDDRHLSAKYTARIL
+201 PDDRNLSSDYVTRIL
-216 DTCGHGFT
+216 DTRGHGSAK
-224 QDQIYRL
+224 DQIYRL

-253 FFQGNITDITD
+253 FFQGNITDFTD
-264 FVKGKEKNEK
+264 FVKAKE
-274 ELEGSNQILNEH
+274 
-286 NRILSALSRD
+286 
-296 YTTVLLCDLRQDTF
+296 
-310 EVVKGDSFT
+310 
-319 HHDPEEKQK
+319 
-328 LVRESNCYSER
+328 
-339 VRYFF
+339 
-344 ENVLIKESAPEYL
+344 
-357 ERLLP
+357 
-362 EYLMNELQETDSIEI
+362 
-377 YYKTIPNGS
+377 
-386 GFRHFLA
+386 
-393 NAVRLSNEED
+393 
-403 HFKIILG
+403 
-410 FRSVDEIIK
+410 K

-513 TYEFKSGTEII
+513 TYEFKSGTEINC
-524 YHQVRVA
+524 HQVRVA

-569 AENSNKAKT
+569 AENANKAKT

-600 LMKSQLT
+600 LMKSLLT

-638 ESGKIKVDENYESVG
+638 ESGKIKVDENYERVG

-659 ISTFASEAEE
+659 ISTFSSEAEE
-669 RGIHLSGSMK
+669 KEIHLSGSMK

-703 IKYTPRGGNVTI
+703 MKYTPRGGNVTI

-748 LFEPFSRELNTT
+748 LFEPFSRERNTT

-775 KMIDLMGGSL
+775 KMVDLMGGSL

-799 TLMHKIADKKYY
+799 TLMHKIADRKYY

-845 VTILEEAGFV
+845 VTVLEETGIV

-884 QMPNMDGYQAA
+884 QMPNMDGYKATR
-895 QCIRHLNDKK
+895 CIRRLDDKK

-946 VILSVLKKQESLQI
+946 VILSVLNKQENLQNG
-960 EKNNSMSANRL
+960 KNNSMNANRL

>member
-1 MKQLIVSD
+1 MKQLIISD
-9 KVQKELLTDFMIMGE
+9 KVQKEMLTDFMIMGE

-104 WFWTVDKGKVIRTE
+104 WFWTVDKGKVIQTE
-118 EGKLAIISACQD
+118 EGKLAIISACYD

-145 ILSQA
+145 MLSQA

-157 GYHRCSLEEGHPFIY
+157 GYHRCSLEVGNPFLY
-172 ISDRFLAIL
+172 ISDRFLTIL
-181 GWTREEIKTEFHNK
+181 GWTREEIKTIFDNK

-201 PDDRHLSAKYTARIL
+201 PDDRNLSTDYTARIL

-242 ATTLVKSGDQT
+242 ATTLVKSGNQT

-264 FVKGKEKNEK
+264 FVKAKEKEEK
-274 ELEGSNQILNEH
+274 ELEDSNRILNER

-296 YTTVLLCDLRQDTF
+296 YTTVLLCDLKKDTF
-310 EVVKGDSFT
+310 EVVKGDTFT
-319 HHDPEEKQK
+319 HNTHTGKQH
-328 LVRESNCYSER
+328 LVLAGNCYSER

-362 EYLMNELQETDSIEI
+362 DHLMKELQETDSIEI
-377 YYKTIPNGS
+377 YHKTIPNGTGS
-386 GFRHFLA
+386 RHFLA
-393 NAVRLSNEED
+393 RAIRLSNEED

-410 FRSVDEIIK
+410 FYSVDEIMK

-440 VLAVELDKDRV
+440 VLAVELDKDQV
-451 FSYRESEENGKI
+451 LSYRESGENGKI
-463 ISDFCRKC
+463 ISDFCKKC
-471 DNRWSQ
+471 GNRWSK

-499 GLETL
+499 GLEAL
-504 RSQKEDYSM
+504 RSREEDYSM
-513 TYEFKSGTEII
+513 GYEFKSETGIK
-524 YHQVRVA
+524 YYQVRVA

-536 DGARVAVVGT
+536 DGTRMAVVGT

-569 AENSNKAKT
+569 AENANKAKT

-600 LMKSQLT
+600 LMKTQLT

-638 ESGKIKVDENYESVG
+638 ESGKMKVDENYERVG

-659 ISTFASEAEE
+659 IGTFASEAEE
-669 RGIHLSGSMK
+669 KGIHLSG
-679 VTHRNILCDGTKI
+679 
-692 REIYVN
+692 
-698 LVSNA
+698 
-703 IKYTPRGGNVTI
+703 
-715 TVEELPCKREGYM
+715 
-728 KVKSE
+728 
-733 IKDTG
+733 
-738 IGMSKEYLPT
+738 
-748 LFEPFSRELNTT
+748 NTT
-760 TGRVRGT
+760 TGKVGGT

-775 KMIDLMGGSL
+775 KMVDLMGGSI
-785 EVESELGKGTVFTF
+785 EVESELGKGTVFTV
-799 TLMHKIADKKYY
+799 TLMHKMADKKYY
-811 SQRIEK
+811 SQKIET
-817 VKTSSMRESLSGK
+817 VIASDMGENLRGK
-830 HVLLAEDNDLNAEIA
+830 HILLAEDNELNAEIA
-845 VTILEEAGFV
+845 IAILEETGL
-855 IERVED
+855 IIDRVED
-861 GIQCVNRIEQM
+861 GIQCVNRIDQM
-872 SPGTYDLILMDI
+872 PAGTYDMILMDI
-884 QMPNMDGYQAA
+884 QMPNMDGYKATK
-895 QCIRHLNDKK
+895 CIRHLQDIK
-905 KAEIPIIAMTANAFA
+905 KAEIPIIAMTANAFE
-920 EDRKRTFDAGMNG
+920 EDRKKAFDAGMNE
-933 HIAKPIDIEKLGA
+933 HIAKPIDIEKLRA
-946 VILSVLKKQESLQI
+946 VILSVLNKQE
-960 EKNNSMSANRL
+960 N
-971 RS
+971 

>member
-1 MKQLIVSD
+1 MKKLIIPD
-9 KVQKELLTDFMIMGE
+9 KVQKEMLTDLMIANG
-24 TRGLIGGYCEDEFP
+24 TSGLIGGYCEDEFP

-47 RMLGYGAVEE
+47 LMLGYDAVEE
-57 LVEAINGKV
+57 MVKAIDGKV

-118 EGKLAIISACQD
+118 DGKLAIISACYD

-145 ILSQA
+145 MLSKA
-150 TIDNIPG
+150 TIDQIPG
-157 GYHRCSLEEGHPFIY
+157 GYHRCSLEEGHPFLY
-172 ISDRFLAIL
+172 ISDRFLAIF
-181 GWTREEIKTEFHNK
+181 GWTREEIKTIFDNK

-201 PDDRHLSAKYTARIL
+201 PDDRNLSSKYVVRIL
-216 DTCGHGFT
+216 DTCGLGFA

-242 ATTLVKSGDQT
+242 ATTLVKSGNKR

-264 FVKGKEKNEK
+264 FVKDKEKKEK
-274 ELEGSNQILNEH
+274 ELEDSNRILNEQ
-286 NRILSALSRD
+286 NMVLSALSRD
-296 YTTVLLCDLRQDTF
+296 YTTVLLCDLKQDTF
-310 EVVKGDSFT
+310 EVVKGDTRFA
-319 HHDPEEKQK
+319 HNAPAEKQQS
-328 LVRESNCYSER
+328 VHGSNCYSER
-339 VRYFF
+339 IRYFF
-344 ENVLIKESAPEYL
+344 ENILIKESAPEYL
-357 ERLLP
+357 ERFLP
-362 EYLMNELQETDSIEI
+362 EHLMNGLKETDNIEL
-377 YYKTIPNGS
+377 YHKTIPDGS

-393 NAVRLSNEED
+393 RAIRLYNDEE

-410 FRSVDEIIK
+410 FCSVDEIIK

-451 FSYRESEENGKI
+451 FSYRESGENGKI

-471 DNRWSQ
+471 SNRWSK

-499 GLETL
+499 GLEVL
-504 RSQKEDYSM
+504 RSQEEDYSM
-513 TYEFKSGTEII
+513 TYEFKSETGIN
-524 YHQVRVA
+524 YHQARVA

-536 DGARVAVVGT
+536 DGTRLAVVGT

-552 IKKERM
+552 IKKERI

-569 AENSNKAKT
+569 AENANKAKT

-589 TPMNVILGYNQ
+589 TPMNVILGYNR

-625 LSIINNVLDMARI
+625 LSIINNVLDMAKI
-638 ESGKIKVDENYESVG
+638 ESGNMEVHENYEIVG
-653 EVVDEI
+653 EVLDEI
-659 ISTFASEAEE
+659 ISTFSSEAEE
-669 RGIHLSGSMK
+669 KEIHLSSSMH
-679 VTHRNILCDGTKI
+679 VTHGIVLCDATKI

-715 TVEELPCKREGYM
+715 TAEELPCEKEGYI
-728 KVKSE
+728 KIRARVK
-733 IKDTG
+733 DNG

-748 LFEPFSRELNTT
+748 LFEPFSREHNTT
-760 TGRVRGT
+760 TGKVGGT

-775 KMIDLMGGSL
+775 KMVELMGGSI
-785 EVESELGKGTVFTF
+785 EVESELGKGTIVTV
-799 TLMHKIADKKYY
+799 TLMHKIADKKYF
-811 SQRIEK
+811 SQEIERAEA
-817 VKTSSMRESLSGK
+817 SDMGENLRGK
-830 HVLLAEDNDLNAEIA
+830 HVLLAEDNELNAEIA
-845 VTILEEAGFV
+845 ITILEDMGL
-855 IERVED
+855 IIDRVED
-861 GIQCVNRIEQM
+861 GIQCVGRIEQM
-872 SPGTYDLILMDI
+872 LANAYDLILMDI
-884 QMPNMDGYQAA
+884 QMPNMDGYKATQA
-895 QCIRHLNDKK
+895 IRQLEDKD
-905 KAEIPIIAMTANAFA
+905 KANIPIVAMTANAFK
-920 EDRKRTFDAGMNG
+920 EDEEMALSVGMNG
-933 HIAKPIDIEKLGA
+933 HIAKPIDVDKVEQVLCS
-946 VILSVLKKQESLQI
+946 IL
-960 EKNNSMSANRL
+960 R
-971 RS
+971 

>member
-24 TRGLIGGYCEDEFP
+24 TRGLIGGYCENEFP

-47 RMLGYGAVEE
+47 RMLGYDAVEE
-57 LVEAINGKV
+57 MVEAIDGKV

-157 GYHRCSLEEGHPFIY
+157 GYHRCSLDEGHPFIY

-242 ATTLVKSGDQT
+242 ATTLVKSGNQI
-253 FFQGNITDITD
+253 FFQGDITDITG

-274 ELEGSNQILNEH
+274 ELEDSNQILNER

-310 EVVKGDSFT
+310 EVVKGDAFT

-386 GFRHFLA
+386 GFRP
-393 NAVRLSNEED
+393 VMLSN
-403 HFKIILG
+403 
-410 FRSVDEIIK
+410 
-419 KEQEIELQ
+419 
-427 REIIEGLGKEYFS
+427 
-440 VLAVELDKDRV
+440 
-451 FSYRESEENGKI
+451 
-463 ISDFCRKC
+463 
-471 DNRWSQ
+471 
-477 IIPSYAETMV
+477 
-487 SDNTNGEFEKQL
+487 
-499 GLETL
+499 
-504 RSQKEDYSM
+504 
-513 TYEFKSGTEII
+513 
-524 YHQVRVA
+524 
-531 YVKKK
+531 
-536 DGARVAVVGT
+536 T
-546 RNIDSL
+546 R
-552 IKKERM
+552 R
-558 QEEKLKKAYAA
+558 
-569 AENSNKAKT
+569 
-578 EFLNNM
+578 
-584 SHDIR
+584 
-589 TPMNVILGYNQ
+589 
-600 LMKSQLT
+600 
-607 EPKQLD
+607 
-613 YQKKIEQSGKLL
+613 
-625 LSIINNVLDMARI
+625 
-638 ESGKIKVDENYESVG
+638 
-653 EVVDEI
+653 
-659 ISTFASEAEE
+659 EAE
-669 RGIHLSGSMK
+669 M
-679 VTHRNILCDGTKI
+679 
-692 REIYVN
+692 
-698 LVSNA
+698 
-703 IKYTPRGGNVTI
+703 
-715 TVEELPCKREGYM
+715 
-728 KVKSE
+728 
-733 IKDTG
+733 
-738 IGMSKEYLPT
+738 
-748 LFEPFSRELNTT
+748 
-760 TGRVRGT
+760 
-767 GLGMPIVK
+767 
-775 KMIDLMGGSL
+775 
-785 EVESELGKGTVFTF
+785 
-799 TLMHKIADKKYY
+799 
-811 SQRIEK
+811 
-817 VKTSSMRESLSGK
+817 
-830 HVLLAEDNDLNAEIA
+830 
-845 VTILEEAGFV
+845 
-855 IERVED
+855 
-861 GIQCVNRIEQM
+861 
-872 SPGTYDLILMDI
+872 
-884 QMPNMDGYQAA
+884 
-895 QCIRHLNDKK
+895 
-905 KAEIPIIAMTANAFA
+905 
-920 EDRKRTFDAGMNG
+920 
-933 HIAKPIDIEKLGA
+933 
-946 VILSVLKKQESLQI
+946 
-960 EKNNSMSANRL
+960 
-971 RS
+971 

>member
-1 MKQLIVSD
+1 MKQLIIPD
-9 KVQKELLTDFMIMGE
+9 KVQKEMLTDFMIMGE

-38 VYYANEEMA
+38 VCYANEGMA
-47 RMLGYGAVEE
+47 RMLGYDAVEE
-57 LVEAINGKV
+57 LIEAIDGKV
-66 INTIHPDDR
+66 INTVHPDDR

-80 DIGGEYYE
+80 DIGDEYYE

-104 WFWTVDKGKVIRTE
+104 WFWTVDKGKVIQTE
-118 EGKLAIISACQD
+118 DGKLAIISACYD

-137 HKKLEEQN
+137 HKKLEEKN
-145 ILSQA
+145 MLSQA

-157 GYHRCSLEEGHPFIY
+157 GYHRCSLEEGHPFLY
-172 ISDRFLAIL
+172 ISNRFLAIL
-181 GWTREEIKTEFHNK
+181 GWTREEIRTIFDNK

-201 PDDRHLSAKYTARIL
+201 PDDRNLSSDYVTRIL
-216 DTCGHGFT
+216 DTRGHGSAK
-224 QDQIYRL
+224 DQIYRL

-242 ATTLVKSGDQT
+242 ATTLVKSGNQT
-253 FFQGNITDITD
+253 FFQGNITDFTD
-264 FVKGKEKNEK
+264 FVKAKE
-274 ELEGSNQILNEH
+274 
-286 NRILSALSRD
+286 
-296 YTTVLLCDLRQDTF
+296 
-310 EVVKGDSFT
+310 
-319 HHDPEEKQK
+319 
-328 LVRESNCYSER
+328 
-339 VRYFF
+339 
-344 ENVLIKESAPEYL
+344 
-357 ERLLP
+357 
-362 EYLMNELQETDSIEI
+362 
-377 YYKTIPNGS
+377 
-386 GFRHFLA
+386 
-393 NAVRLSNEED
+393 
-403 HFKIILG
+403 
-410 FRSVDEIIK
+410 K

-451 FSYRESEENGKI
+451 LSYRESGENGKI

-471 DNRWSQ
+471 GNRWSK
-477 IIPSYAETMV
+477 IIPSYAEMMV
-487 SDNTNGEFEKQL
+487 SDNTNGEFENQL

-504 RSQKEDYSM
+504 RSQEKDYSM
-513 TYEFKSGTEII
+513 TYEFKLETGIN

-531 YVKKK
+531 FVKKK
-536 DGARVAVVGT
+536 DGTRMAVVGT

-558 QEEKLKKAYAA
+558 QEEKLKKAYVA
-569 AENSNKAKT
+569 AENANKAKT

-589 TPMNVILGYNQ
+589 TPMNVILGYNH

-607 EPKQLD
+607 ESKQLD

-625 LSIINNVLDMARI
+625 LAIINNVLDMARI
-638 ESGKIKVDENYESVG
+638 ESGKIKVDENYERVG

-659 ISTFASEAEE
+659 ISTFSSEAEE
-669 RGIHLSGSMK
+669 KEIHLSGSMK

-703 IKYTPRGGNVTI
+703 MKYTPRGGNVTI
-715 TVEELPCKREGYM
+715 TVEELPCEKEGYM

-748 LFEPFSRELNTT
+748 LFEPFSREQNTT
-760 TGRVRGT
+760 IGRIGGT

-775 KMIDLMGGSL
+775 KMVDLMGGSI
-785 EVESELGKGTVFTF
+785 EVASELGKGTVFTF
-799 TLMHKIADKKYY
+799 TLMHKIADRKFY
-811 SQRIEK
+811 SQ
-817 VKTSSMRESLSGK
+817 KTEAAETSEMGKNLSGK

-845 VTILEEAGFV
+845 VTVLEETGIV

-861 GIQCVNRIEQM
+861 GIQCVNRVVQM

-884 QMPNMDGYQAA
+884 QMPNMDGYKATR
-895 QCIRHLNDKK
+895 CIRRLDDKK

-920 EDRKRTFDAGMNG
+920 EDRKKAFDAGMNG

-946 VILSVLKKQESLQI
+946 VILSVLNKQENLQNG
-960 EKNNSMSANRL
+960 KNNSMNANRL

>member
-1 MKQLIVSD
+1 MKQLIIPD
-9 KVQKELLTDFMIMGE
+9 KVQKEMLTDFMIMGE
-24 TRGLIGGYCEDEFP
+24 TKGLIGGYCEDEFP
-38 VYYANEEMA
+38 VCYANEEMA
-47 RMLGYGAVEE
+47 RMLGYDAVEE
-57 LVEAINGKV
+57 LIEAIDGKV

-80 DIGGEYYE
+80 DIGDEYYE

-104 WFWTVDKGKVIRTE
+104 CFWTVDKGKVVQTE
-118 EGKLAIISACQD
+118 DGKLAIISACYD

-137 HKKLEEQN
+137 HKKLEEKN
-145 ILSQA
+145 MLSQA

-157 GYHRCSLEEGHPFIY
+157 GYHRCSLEEGHPFLY
-172 ISDRFLAIL
+172 ISNRFLAIL
-181 GWTREEIKTEFHNK
+181 GWTREEIRTIFDNK

-201 PDDRHLSAKYTARIL
+201 PDDRNLSSDYVARIL
-216 DTCGHGFT
+216 DTRGHGSEK
-224 QDQIYRL
+224 DQIYRL

-242 ATTLVKSGDQT
+242 ATTLVKSGNQT
-253 FFQGNITDITD
+253 FFQGNITDFTD
-264 FVKGKEKNEK
+264 FVKAKE
-274 ELEGSNQILNEH
+274 
-286 NRILSALSRD
+286 
-296 YTTVLLCDLRQDTF
+296 
-310 EVVKGDSFT
+310 
-319 HHDPEEKQK
+319 
-328 LVRESNCYSER
+328 
-339 VRYFF
+339 
-344 ENVLIKESAPEYL
+344 
-357 ERLLP
+357 
-362 EYLMNELQETDSIEI
+362 
-377 YYKTIPNGS
+377 
-386 GFRHFLA
+386 
-393 NAVRLSNEED
+393 
-403 HFKIILG
+403 
-410 FRSVDEIIK
+410 K

-451 FSYRESEENGKI
+451 LSYRESGENGKI

-471 DNRWSQ
+471 GNRWSK

-487 SDNTNGEFEKQL
+487 SDNTNGEFENQL

-504 RSQKEDYSM
+504 RSQEKDYSM
-513 TYEFKSGTEII
+513 TYEFKLETGIN

-531 YVKKK
+531 FVKKK
-536 DGARVAVVGT
+536 DGTRMAVVGT

-558 QEEKLKKAYAA
+558 QEEKLKKAYVA
-569 AENSNKAKT
+569 AENANKAKT
-578 EFLNNM
+578 EFLNNI

-589 TPMNVILGYNQ
+589 TPMNVILGYNH

-607 EPKQLD
+607 ESKQLD

-625 LSIINNVLDMARI
+625 LAIINNVLDMARI
-638 ESGKIKVDENYESVG
+638 ESGKIKVDENYERVG

-659 ISTFASEAEE
+659 ISTFSSEAEE
-669 RGIHLSGSMK
+669 KEIHLSGSMK

-703 IKYTPRGGNVTI
+703 MKYTPRGGNVTI
-715 TVEELPCKREGYM
+715 TVEELPCEKEGYM

-748 LFEPFSRELNTT
+748 LFEPFSREQNTT
-760 TGRVRGT
+760 TRRIGGT

-775 KMIDLMGGSL
+775 KMVDLMGGSI
-785 EVESELGKGTVFTF
+785 EVASELGKGTVFTF
-799 TLMHKIADKKYY
+799 TLMHKIADRKFY
-811 SQRIEK
+811 SQ
-817 VKTSSMRESLSGK
+817 KTEAAETSEMGKNLSGK

-845 VTILEEAGFV
+845 VTVLEETGIV

-861 GIQCVNRIEQM
+861 GIQCVNRVAQM

-895 QCIRHLNDKK
+895 QCIRHLDDKM

-920 EDRKRTFDAGMNG
+920 EDRKKAFDAGMNG

-946 VILSVLKKQESLQI
+946 VILSVLNKQENLQNG
-960 EKNNSMSANRL
+960 KNNSMNANRL

>member
-1 MKQLIVSD
+1 MKQLIIPD
-9 KVQKELLTDFMIMGE
+9 KVQKEMLTDFMIMGE

-38 VYYANEEMA
+38 VCYANEGMA
-47 RMLGYGAVEE
+47 RMLGYDAVEE
-57 LVEAINGKV
+57 LIEAIDGKV

-80 DIGGEYYE
+80 DIGDEYYE

-104 WFWTVDKGKVIRTE
+104 WFWTVDKGKVIQTE
-118 EGKLAIISACQD
+118 DGKLAIISACYD

-137 HKKLEEQN
+137 HKKLEEKN
-145 ILSQA
+145 MLSQA

-157 GYHRCSLEEGHPFIY
+157 GYHRCSLEEGHPFLY
-172 ISDRFLAIL
+172 ISNRFLAIL
-181 GWTREEIKTEFHNK
+181 GWTREEIRTIFDNK

-201 PDDRHLSAKYTARIL
+201 PDDRNLSSDYVTRIL
-216 DTCGHGFT
+216 DTRGHGSAK
-224 QDQIYRL
+224 DQIYRL

-242 ATTLVKSGDQT
+242 ATTLVKSGNQT
-253 FFQGNITDITD
+253 FFQGNITDFTD
-264 FVKGKEKNEK
+264 FVKAKE
-274 ELEGSNQILNEH
+274 
-286 NRILSALSRD
+286 
-296 YTTVLLCDLRQDTF
+296 
-310 EVVKGDSFT
+310 
-319 HHDPEEKQK
+319 
-328 LVRESNCYSER
+328 
-339 VRYFF
+339 
-344 ENVLIKESAPEYL
+344 
-357 ERLLP
+357 
-362 EYLMNELQETDSIEI
+362 
-377 YYKTIPNGS
+377 
-386 GFRHFLA
+386 
-393 NAVRLSNEED
+393 
-403 HFKIILG
+403 
-410 FRSVDEIIK
+410 K

-451 FSYRESEENGKI
+451 LSYRESGENGKI

-471 DNRWSQ
+471 GNRWSK
-477 IIPSYAETMV
+477 IIPSYAEMMV
-487 SDNTNGEFEKQL
+487 SDNTNGEFENRL

-504 RSQKEDYSM
+504 RSQEKDYSM
-513 TYEFKSGTEII
+513 TYEFKLETGIN

-531 YVKKK
+531 FVKKK
-536 DGARVAVVGT
+536 DGTRMAVVGT

-558 QEEKLKKAYAA
+558 QEEKLKKAYVA
-569 AENSNKAKT
+569 AENANKAKT

-589 TPMNVILGYNQ
+589 TPMNVILGYNH

-607 EPKQLD
+607 ESKQLD

-625 LSIINNVLDMARI
+625 LAIINNVLDMARI
-638 ESGKIKVDENYESVG
+638 ESGKIKVDENYERVG

-659 ISTFASEAEE
+659 ISTFSSEAEE
-669 RGIHLSGSMK
+669 KEIHLSGSMK

-703 IKYTPRGGNVTI
+703 MKYTPRGGNVTI
-715 TVEELPCKREGYM
+715 TVEELPCEKEGYM

-748 LFEPFSRELNTT
+748 LFEPFSREQNTT
-760 TGRVRGT
+760 IGRIGGT

-775 KMIDLMGGSL
+775 KMVDLMGGSI
-785 EVESELGKGTVFTF
+785 EVASELGKGTVFTF
-799 TLMHKIADKKYY
+799 TLMHKIADRKFY
-811 SQRIEK
+811 SQ
-817 VKTSSMRESLSGK
+817 KTEAAETSEMGKNLSGK

-845 VTILEEAGFV
+845 VTVLEETGIV

-861 GIQCVNRIEQM
+861 GIQCVNRVVQM

-884 QMPNMDGYQAA
+884 QMPNMDGYKATR
-895 QCIRHLNDKK
+895 CIRRLDDKK

-920 EDRKRTFDAGMNG
+920 EDRKKAFDAGMNG

-946 VILSVLKKQESLQI
+946 VILSVLNKQENLQNG
-960 EKNNSMSANRL
+960 KNNSMNANRL

>member
-1 MKQLIVSD
+1 MKKLIIPD
-9 KVQKELLTDFMIMGE
+9 KVQKEMLTDFMIMGE
-24 TRGLIGGYCEDEFP
+24 TGGVIGGYCENEFP

-47 RMLGYGAVEE
+47 RMLGYDAVEE
-57 LVEAINGKV
+57 MVEAIDGKV

-104 WFWTVDKGKVIRTE
+104 WFWTVDRGKVIRTE
-118 EGKLAIISACQD
+118 DGKLAIISACQD
-130 MTSFVER
+130 MTAFVER

-145 ILSQA
+145 MLSQE
-150 TIDNIPG
+150 TISQIPG
-157 GYHRCSLEEGHPFIY
+157 GYHRCSLEEGHSFLY
-172 ISDRFLAIL
+172 ISDRFLDIL
-181 GWTREEIKTEFHNK
+181 GWTREEIRTEFQNK

-201 PDDRHLSAKYTARIL
+201 PDDRNLSSDFVIRIL
-216 DTCGHGFT
+216 DTCGRGST
-224 QDQIYRL
+224 KDQIYRL

-242 ATTLVKSGDQT
+242 ATTLVKSGNQT

-264 FVKGKEKNEK
+264 FVKYKEIKEK
-274 ELEGSNQILNEH
+274 ELEDSNQILNER

-296 YTTVLLCDLRQDTF
+296 YTTVLLCDLKQDTF
-310 EVVKGDSFT
+310 EVVKGDNFT
-319 HHDPEEKQK
+319 HNGPEEKQQS
-328 LVRESNCYSER
+328 VRGSNCYSER
-339 VRYFF
+339 IRYFF
-344 ENVLIKESAPEYL
+344 ENILIKESAPEYL

-362 EYLMNELQETDSIEI
+362 EYLMNELQEKDSIEI
-377 YYKTIPNGS
+377 YHKIIPNEK

-393 NAVRLSNEED
+393 KAVRLSNEED

-410 FRSVDEIIK
+410 VRSVDEIMK
-419 KEQEIELQ
+419 KEQAIELQ

-440 VLAVELDKDRV
+440 VLVVELDKDRV
-451 FSYRESEENGKI
+451 LSYRESGENGKI

-471 DNRWSQ
+471 GNRWSK
-477 IIPSYAETMV
+477 IIPSYAKTMV

-499 GLETL
+499 GLEAL
-504 RSQKEDYSM
+504 CSQEEDYSM
-513 TYEFKSGTEII
+513 TYEFKSETGIN

-569 AENSNKAKT
+569 AENANKAKT

-625 LSIINNVLDMARI
+625 LAIINNVLDMARI
-638 ESGKIKVDENYESVG
+638 ESGKMKVDENYEIVG

-659 ISTFASEAEE
+659 ISTFSSEAEE

-715 TVEELPCKREGYM
+715 TVEELPCEKEGYM
-728 KVKSE
+728 MVKVE

-748 LFEPFSRELNTT
+748 LFEPFSREQNTT
-760 TGRVRGT
+760 TGRVGGT

-775 KMIDLMGGSL
+775 KMIDLMGGSI
-785 EVESELGKGTVFTF
+785 EVASELGKGTVFTF
-799 TLMHKIADKKYY
+799 TLMHKIADRKFY
-811 SQRIEK
+811 SQ
-817 VKTSSMRESLSGK
+817 KTEAAETSEMGKNLSGK

-845 VTILEEAGFV
+845 VTVLEETGIV

-861 GIQCVNRIEQM
+861 GIQCVNRVVQM

-884 QMPNMDGYQAA
+884 QMPNMDGYKATR
-895 QCIRHLNDKK
+895 CIRRLDDKK

-920 EDRKRTFDAGMNG
+920 EDRKKAFDAGMNG

-946 VILSVLKKQESLQI
+946 VILSVLNKQENLQNG
-960 EKNNSMSANRL
+960 KNNSMNANRL

>member
-1 MKQLIVSD
+1 MKQLIIPD
-9 KVQKELLTDFMIMGE
+9 KVQKEMLTDFMIMGE

-38 VYYANEEMA
+38 VCYANEGMA
-47 RMLGYGAVEE
+47 RMLGYDAVEE
-57 LVEAINGKV
+57 LIEAIDGKV

-80 DIGGEYYE
+80 DIGDEYYE

-104 WFWTVDKGKVIRTE
+104 WFWTVDKGKVIQTE
-118 EGKLAIISACQD
+118 DGKLAIISACYD

-137 HKKLEEQN
+137 HKKLEEKN
-145 ILSQA
+145 MLSQA

-157 GYHRCSLEEGHPFIY
+157 GYHRCSLEEGHPFLY
-172 ISDRFLAIL
+172 ISNRFLAIL
-181 GWTREEIKTEFHNK
+181 GWTREEIRTIFDNK

-201 PDDRHLSAKYTARIL
+201 PDDRNLSSDYVTRIL
-216 DTCGHGFT
+216 DTRGHGPAK
-224 QDQIYRL
+224 DQIYRL
-231 LGKDGYHWVTD
+231 LGRDGYHWVTD
-242 ATTLVKSGDQT
+242 ATTLVKSGNQT
-253 FFQGNITDITD
+253 FFQGNITDFTD
-264 FVKGKEKNEK
+264 FVKAKE
-274 ELEGSNQILNEH
+274 
-286 NRILSALSRD
+286 
-296 YTTVLLCDLRQDTF
+296 
-310 EVVKGDSFT
+310 
-319 HHDPEEKQK
+319 
-328 LVRESNCYSER
+328 
-339 VRYFF
+339 
-344 ENVLIKESAPEYL
+344 
-357 ERLLP
+357 
-362 EYLMNELQETDSIEI
+362 
-377 YYKTIPNGS
+377 
-386 GFRHFLA
+386 
-393 NAVRLSNEED
+393 
-403 HFKIILG
+403 
-410 FRSVDEIIK
+410 K

-451 FSYRESEENGKI
+451 LSYRESGENGKI

-487 SDNTNGEFEKQL
+487 SNNTNGEFENQL
-499 GLETL
+499 GLEAL

-513 TYEFKSGTEII
+513 TYEFKSGTEIN

-536 DGARVAVVGT
+536 DGARMAVVGT
-546 RNIDSL
+546 RNVDSL

-569 AENSNKAKT
+569 AENANKAKT

-625 LSIINNVLDMARI
+625 LSIVNNVLDMARI
-638 ESGKIKVDENYESVG
+638 ESGKIKVDENYESAG

-703 IKYTPRGGNVTI
+703 MKYTPRGGNVTI

-748 LFEPFSRELNTT
+748 LFEPFSREQNTT
-760 TGRVRGT
+760 TGRIGGT

-775 KMIDLMGGSL
+775 KMVDLMGGSI
-785 EVESELGKGTVFTF
+785 EVASELGKGTVFTF
-799 TLMHKIADKKYY
+799 TLMHKIADRKFY
-811 SQRIEK
+811 SQ
-817 VKTSSMRESLSGK
+817 KTEAAETSEMGKNLSGK

-845 VTILEEAGFV
+845 VTVLEETGIV

-861 GIQCVNRIEQM
+861 GIQCVNRVAQM

-933 HIAKPIDIEKLGA
+933 HIAKPIDMEKLGA
-946 VILSVLKKQESLQI
+946 VILSVLKKQESLQNG
-960 EKNNSMSANRL
+960 KNNSMNANRL

>member
-1 MKQLIVSD
+1 MKQLIISD
-9 KVQKELLTDFMIMGE
+9 KVQKEMLTDFMIMGE

-104 WFWTVDKGKVIRTE
+104 WFWTVNKGKVIQTE
-118 EGKLAIISACQD
+118 EGKLAIISACYD

-145 ILSQA
+145 MLSQA

-157 GYHRCSLEEGHPFIY
+157 GYHRCSLEEGHPFLY
-172 ISDRFLAIL
+172 ISDRFLTIL
-181 GWTREEIKTEFHNK
+181 GWTREEIKTIFDNK

-201 PDDRHLSAKYTARIL
+201 PDDRNLSADYTARIL

-242 ATTLVKSGDQT
+242 ATTLVKSGNQT

-264 FVKGKEKNEK
+264 FVKAKEKEEK
-274 ELEGSNQILNEH
+274 ELEDSNRILNER

-296 YTTVLLCDLRQDTF
+296 YTTVLLCDLKEDTF
-310 EVVKGDSFT
+310 EVVKGDTFT
-319 HHDPEEKQK
+319 HNTHTGKQH
-328 LVRESNCYSER
+328 LVLAGNCYSER

-362 EYLMNELQETDSIEI
+362 DHLMKELQETDSIEI
-377 YYKTIPNGS
+377 YHKTIPNGTGS
-386 GFRHFLA
+386 RHFLA
-393 NAVRLSNEED
+393 RAIRLSNEED

-410 FRSVDEIIK
+410 FYSVDEIMK

-440 VLAVELDKDRV
+440 VLAVELDKDQV
-451 FSYRESEENGKI
+451 LSYRESGENGKI
-463 ISDFCRKC
+463 ISDFCKKC
-471 DNRWSQ
+471 GNRWSK

-499 GLETL
+499 GLEAL
-504 RSQKEDYSM
+504 RSREEDYSM
-513 TYEFKSGTEII
+513 GYEFKSETGIK
-524 YHQVRVA
+524 YYQVRVA

-536 DGARVAVVGT
+536 DGTRMAVVGT

-558 QEEKLKKAYAA
+558 QEEKLKKAYAV
-569 AENSNKAKT
+569 AENANKAKT

-589 TPMNVILGYNQ
+589 TPMNAIVGFTDIA
-600 LMKSQLT
+600 MKRKPDKEVENCL
-607 EPKQLD
+607 
-613 YQKKIEQSGKLL
+613 KKIRQSSEYLMTL
-625 LSIINNVLDMARI
+625 INDVLDISRI
-638 ESGKIKVDENYESVG
+638 ESGKLEYKPVPVDLRDMINTVLSIARGYTENRDLNFYVSREELKTPYVMADELRIR
-653 EVVDEI
+653 EVLLNI
-659 ISTFASEAEE
+659 ISNAVKFTKDGGTISFAAE
-669 RGIHLSGSMK
+669 
-679 VTHRNILCDGTKI
+679 NC
-692 REIYVN
+692 
-698 LVSNA
+698 
-703 IKYTPRGGNVTI
+703 PGNDEHHMIVRYRI
-715 TVEELPCKREGYM
+715 
-728 KVKSE
+728 S
-733 IKDTG
+733 DTG
-738 IGMSKEYLPT
+738 IGMSEE
-748 LFEPFSRELNTT
+748 FQARIFDEFSQENGGARTSYK
-760 TGRVRGT
+760 GT
-767 GLGMPIVK
+767 GLGMAIAKQYV
-775 KMIDLMGGSL
+775 DLMGGKI
-785 EVESELGKGTVFTF
+785 EVSSKKGIGSTF
-799 TLMHKIADKKYY
+799 TVEIPLLIAE
-811 SQRIEK
+811 Q
-817 VKTSSMRESLSGK
+817 
-830 HVLLAEDNDLNAEIA
+830 
-845 VTILEEAGFV
+845 IL
-855 IERVED
+855 IER
-861 GIQCVNRIEQM
+861 
-872 SPGTYDLILMDI
+872 
-884 QMPNMDGYQAA
+884 
-895 QCIRHLNDKK
+895 KK
-905 KAEIPIIAMTANAFA
+905 
-920 EDRKRTFDAGMNG
+920 R
-933 HIAKPIDIEKLGA
+933 
-946 VILSVLKKQESLQI
+946 
-960 EKNNSMSANRL
+960 
-971 RS
+971 

>member
-1 MKQLIVSD
+1 MKQLIISD
-9 KVQKELLTDFMIMGE
+9 KVQKEMLTDFMIMGE

-104 WFWTVDKGKVIRTE
+104 WFWTVDKGKVIQTE
-118 EGKLAIISACQD
+118 EGKLAIISACYD

-145 ILSQA
+145 MLSQA

-157 GYHRCSLEEGHPFIY
+157 GYHRCSLEVGNPFLY
-172 ISDRFLAIL
+172 ISDRFLTIL
-181 GWTREEIKTEFHNK
+181 GWTREEIKTIFDNK

-201 PDDRHLSAKYTARIL
+201 PDDRNLSTDYTARIL

-242 ATTLVKSGDQT
+242 ATTLVKSGNQT

-264 FVKGKEKNEK
+264 FVKAKEKEEK
-274 ELEGSNQILNEH
+274 ELEDSNRILNEH

-296 YTTVLLCDLRQDTF
+296 YTTVLLCDLKKDTF
-310 EVVKGDSFT
+310 EVVKGDTFT
-319 HHDPEEKQK
+319 HNIHTGKQH
-328 LVRESNCYSER
+328 LVLAGNCYSER

-362 EYLMNELQETDSIEI
+362 DHLMKELQETDSIEI
-377 YYKTIPNGS
+377 YHKTIPNGTGS
-386 GFRHFLA
+386 RHFLA
-393 NAVRLSNEED
+393 RAIRLSNEED

-410 FRSVDEIIK
+410 FYSVDEIMK

-440 VLAVELDKDRV
+440 VLAVELDKDQV
-451 FSYRESEENGKI
+451 LSYRESGENGKI
-463 ISDFCRKC
+463 ISDFCKKC
-471 DNRWSQ
+471 GNRWSK

-499 GLETL
+499 GLEAL
-504 RSQKEDYSM
+504 RSREEDYSM
-513 TYEFKSGTEII
+513 GYEFKLETGIK
-524 YHQVRVA
+524 YYQVRVA

-536 DGARVAVVGT
+536 DGTRMAVVGT

-558 QEEKLKKAYAA
+558 QEEKLKKAYAV
-569 AENSNKAKT
+569 AENANKAKT

-600 LMKSQLT
+600 LMKTQLT

-613 YQKKIEQSGKLL
+613 YQKKIEQSRKLL

-638 ESGKIKVDENYESVG
+638 ESGKMKVDENYERVG

-669 RGIHLSGSMK
+669 KGIHLSGNMQ
-679 VTHRNILCDGTKI
+679 VTHRNVLCDGTKI
-692 REIYVN
+692 REI
-698 LVSNA
+698 
-703 IKYTPRGGNVTI
+703 
-715 TVEELPCKREGYM
+715 REH
-728 KVKSE
+728 
-733 IKDTG
+733 
-738 IGMSKEYLPT
+738 
-748 LFEPFSRELNTT
+748 NTT
-760 TGRVRGT
+760 TGKVGGT

-775 KMIDLMGGSL
+775 KMVDLMGGSI
-785 EVESELGKGTVFTF
+785 EVESELGKGTVFTV
-799 TLMHKIADKKYY
+799 TLMHKMADKKYY
-811 SQRIEK
+811 SQKIET
-817 VKTSSMRESLSGK
+817 VIASDMGENLRGK
-830 HVLLAEDNDLNAEIA
+830 HILLAEDNELNAEIA
-845 VTILEEAGFV
+845 IAILEETGL
-855 IERVED
+855 IIDRVED
-861 GIQCVNRIEQM
+861 GIQCVNRIDQM
-872 SPGTYDLILMDI
+872 PAGTYDMILMDI
-884 QMPNMDGYQAA
+884 QMPNMDGYKATK
-895 QCIRHLNDKK
+895 CIRHLQDIK
-905 KAEIPIIAMTANAFA
+905 KAEIPIIAMTANAFE
-920 EDRKRTFDAGMNG
+920 EDRKKAFDADMNE
-933 HIAKPIDIEKLGA
+933 HIAKPIDIEKLRA
-946 VILSVLKKQESLQI
+946 VILSVLNKQE
-960 EKNNSMSANRL
+960 N
-971 RS
+971 

>member
-1 MKQLIVSD
+1 MKQLIIPD
-9 KVQKELLTDFMIMGE
+9 KVQKEMLTDFMIMGE
-24 TRGLIGGYCEDEFP
+24 TRGLIGGYCEDEFS
-38 VYYANEEMA
+38 VCYANEGMA
-47 RMLGYGAVEE
+47 RMLGYDAVEE
-57 LVEAINGKV
+57 LIEAIDGKV

-80 DIGGEYYE
+80 DIGDEYYE

-104 WFWTVDKGKVIRTE
+104 WFWTVDKGKVIQTE
-118 EGKLAIISACQD
+118 DGKLAIISACYD

-137 HKKLEEQN
+137 HKKLEEKN
-145 ILSQA
+145 MLSQA

-157 GYHRCSLEEGHPFIY
+157 GYHRCSLEEGHPFLY
-172 ISDRFLAIL
+172 ISNRFLAIL
-181 GWTREEIKTEFHNK
+181 GWTREEIRTIFDNK

-201 PDDRHLSAKYTARIL
+201 PDDRNLSSDYVTRIL
-216 DTCGHGFT
+216 DTRGHGSAK
-224 QDQIYRL
+224 DQIYRL

-242 ATTLVKSGDQT
+242 ATTLVKSGNQT
-253 FFQGNITDITD
+253 FFQGNITDFTD
-264 FVKGKEKNEK
+264 FVKAKE
-274 ELEGSNQILNEH
+274 
-286 NRILSALSRD
+286 
-296 YTTVLLCDLRQDTF
+296 
-310 EVVKGDSFT
+310 
-319 HHDPEEKQK
+319 
-328 LVRESNCYSER
+328 
-339 VRYFF
+339 
-344 ENVLIKESAPEYL
+344 
-357 ERLLP
+357 
-362 EYLMNELQETDSIEI
+362 
-377 YYKTIPNGS
+377 
-386 GFRHFLA
+386 
-393 NAVRLSNEED
+393 
-403 HFKIILG
+403 
-410 FRSVDEIIK
+410 K

-451 FSYRESEENGKI
+451 LSYRESGENGKI

-471 DNRWSQ
+471 GNRWSK
-477 IIPSYAETMV
+477 IIPSYAEMMV
-487 SDNTNGEFEKQL
+487 SDNTNGEFENQL

-504 RSQKEDYSM
+504 RSQEKDYFM
-513 TYEFKSGTEII
+513 TYEFKLETGIN

-531 YVKKK
+531 FVKKK
-536 DGARVAVVGT
+536 DGTRMAVVGT

-558 QEEKLKKAYAA
+558 QEEKLKKAYVA
-569 AENSNKAKT
+569 AENANKAKT

-589 TPMNVILGYNQ
+589 TPMNVILGYNH

-607 EPKQLD
+607 ESKQLD

-625 LSIINNVLDMARI
+625 LAIINNVLDMARI
-638 ESGKIKVDENYESVG
+638 ESGKIKVDENYERVG

-659 ISTFASEAEE
+659 ISTFSSEAEE
-669 RGIHLSGSMK
+669 KEIHLSGSMK

-703 IKYTPRGGNVTI
+703 MKYTPRGGNVTI
-715 TVEELPCKREGYM
+715 TVEELPCEKEGYM

-748 LFEPFSRELNTT
+748 LFEPFSREQNTT
-760 TGRVRGT
+760 IGRIGGT

-775 KMIDLMGGSL
+775 KMVDLMGGSI
-785 EVESELGKGTVFTF
+785 EVASELGKGTVFTF
-799 TLMHKIADKKYY
+799 TLMHKIADRKFY
-811 SQRIEK
+811 SQ
-817 VKTSSMRESLSGK
+817 KTEAAETSEMGKNLSGK

-845 VTILEEAGFV
+845 VTVLEETGIV

-861 GIQCVNRIEQM
+861 GIQCVNRVVQM

-884 QMPNMDGYQAA
+884 QMPNMDGYKATR
-895 QCIRHLNDKK
+895 CIRRLDDKK

-920 EDRKRTFDAGMNG
+920 EDRKKAFDAGMNG
-933 HIAKPIDIEKLGA
+933 HIAKPIDMEKLGA
-946 VILSVLKKQESLQI
+946 VILSVLNKQENLQNG
-960 EKNNSMSANRL
+960 KNNSMNANRL

>member
-1 MKQLIVSD
+1 MKQLIIPD
-9 KVQKELLTDFMIMGE
+9 KVQKEMLTDFMIEEG
-24 TRGLIGGYCEDEFP
+24 TSGLIGGYCEEEFP

-47 RMLGYGAVEE
+47 RMLGYDTVEE
-57 LVEAINGKV
+57 LVAAIDGKV
-66 INTIHPDDR
+66 IHTIHPDDR
-75 EQVIK
+75 EQVLK

-104 WFWTVDKGKVIRTE
+104 WFWTVDKGKVIRIE
-118 EGKLAIISACQD
+118 DGKLAIISACQD
-130 MTSFVER
+130 MTAFVER
-137 HKKLEEQN
+137 HKKLEEQTM
-145 ILSQA
+145 LSQA
-150 TIDNIPG
+150 TISQMPG
-157 GYHRCSLEEGHPFIY
+157 GYHRCSLEEGHPFLS

-181 GWTREEIKTEFHNK
+181 GWTREEIKTIFDNK

-201 PDDRHLSAKYTARIL
+201 PDDRNLSSDFVIRIL
-216 DTCGHGFT
+216 DTCGRGSAK
-224 QDQIYRL
+224 DQIYRL

-242 ATTLVKSGDQT
+242 ATTLVKSGNQT

-264 FVKGKEKNEK
+264 FVKDKEKKEK
-274 ELEGSNQILNEH
+274 ELEDSNQILNER

-296 YTTVLLCDLRQDTF
+296 YTTVLLCDLKKDTF
-310 EVVKGDSFT
+310 EVVKGDTFT
-319 HHDPEEKQK
+319 HNNPEEKQQS
-328 LVRESNCYSER
+328 VRESNCYSESI
-339 VRYFF
+339 RYFF
-344 ENVLIKESAPEYL
+344 ENVLVKESAPEYL

-362 EYLMNELQETDSIEI
+362 ESLMNELQETDSIEI
-377 YYKTIPNGS
+377 YHKTIPNGS
-386 GFRHFLA
+386 GSRHFLA
-393 NAVRLSNEED
+393 KAVRLSNEED

-410 FRSVDEIIK
+410 FRSVDEIMK

-427 REIIEGLGKEYFS
+427 REIIEGLDKVYFS
-440 VLAVELDKDRV
+440 VLVVELDKDRV
-451 FSYRESEENGKI
+451 FSYRESGENGKI

-471 DNRWSQ
+471 DNRWSK
-477 IIPSYAETMV
+477 IIPLYAKTMV

-499 GLETL
+499 GLEVL
-504 RSQKEDYSM
+504 RSREEDYSM
-513 TYEFKSGTEII
+513 TYEFQTETGIS

-531 YVKKK
+531 YRKKK
-536 DGARVAVVGT
+536 DGTRMAVVGT

-552 IKKERM
+552 IKKERI

-569 AENSNKAKT
+569 AENANKAKT

-600 LMKSQLT
+600 LMKSLLT

-625 LSIINNVLDMARI
+625 LSIINHVLDMARI
-638 ESGKIKVDENYESVG
+638 ESGKMDVDENYERVG

-703 IKYTPRGGNVTI
+703 IKYTPRGGKVTI
-715 TVEELPCKREGYM
+715 TIEELPCEKEGYM
-728 KVKSE
+728 KVKTE

-738 IGMSKEYLPT
+738 IGMSKEYLPM
-748 LFEPFSRELNTT
+748 LFEPFSRERNTT
-760 TGRVRGT
+760 TGKVGGT

-775 KMIDLMGGSL
+775 KMVDLMGGSI
-785 EVESELGKGTVFTF
+785 EVESEPGKGTVFTF
-799 TLMHKIADKKYY
+799 TLMHKIADGKYY
-811 SQRIEK
+811 SR
-817 VKTSSMRESLSGK
+817 KTETDDASDLGKTLQGK

-845 VTILEEAGFV
+845 VTILEEAGLV

-861 GIQCVNRIEQM
+861 GIQCVNKVAQM
-872 SPGTYDLILMDI
+872 APGTYDLILMDI

-895 QCIRHLNDKK
+895 QCIRRFDDKK

-920 EDRKRTFDAGMNG
+920 EDRKRARECGMDG
-933 HIAKPIDIEKLGA
+933 FLSKPIVIEELIGT
-946 VILSVLKKQESLQI
+946 LR
-960 EKNNSMSANRL
+960 NNLVGMK
-971 RS
+971 

>member
-1 MKQLIVSD
+1 MKQLIIPD
-9 KVQKELLTDFMIMGE
+9 KVQKEMLTDFRIMGE
-24 TRGLIGGYCEDEFP
+24 TKGLIGGYCEDEFP
-38 VYYANEEMA
+38 VCYANEEMA
-47 RMLGYGAVEE
+47 RMLGYDAVEE
-57 LVEAINGKV
+57 LIEAIDGKV

-80 DIGGEYYE
+80 DIGDEYYE

-104 WFWTVDKGKVIRTE
+104 CFWTVDKGKVVQTE
-118 EGKLAIISACQD
+118 DGKLAIISACYD

-137 HKKLEEQN
+137 HKKLEEKN
-145 ILSQA
+145 MLSQA

-157 GYHRCSLEEGHPFIY
+157 GYHRCSLEEGHPFLY
-172 ISDRFLAIL
+172 ISNRFLAIL
-181 GWTREEIKTEFHNK
+181 GWTREEIRTIFDNK

-201 PDDRHLSAKYTARIL
+201 PDDRNLSSDYVTRIL
-216 DTCGHGFT
+216 DTRGHGSEK
-224 QDQIYRL
+224 DQIYRL

-242 ATTLVKSGDQT
+242 ATTLVKSGNQT
-253 FFQGNITDITD
+253 FFQGNITDFTD
-264 FVKGKEKNEK
+264 FVKAKE
-274 ELEGSNQILNEH
+274 
-286 NRILSALSRD
+286 
-296 YTTVLLCDLRQDTF
+296 
-310 EVVKGDSFT
+310 
-319 HHDPEEKQK
+319 
-328 LVRESNCYSER
+328 
-339 VRYFF
+339 
-344 ENVLIKESAPEYL
+344 
-357 ERLLP
+357 
-362 EYLMNELQETDSIEI
+362 
-377 YYKTIPNGS
+377 
-386 GFRHFLA
+386 
-393 NAVRLSNEED
+393 
-403 HFKIILG
+403 
-410 FRSVDEIIK
+410 K

-451 FSYRESEENGKI
+451 LSYRESGENGKI

-471 DNRWSQ
+471 GNRWSK
-477 IIPSYAETMV
+477 IIPSYAEMMG
-487 SDNTNGEFEKQL
+487 SDNTNGEFENQL

-504 RSQKEDYSM
+504 RSQEKDYSM
-513 TYEFKSGTEII
+513 TYEFKLETGIN

-531 YVKKK
+531 FVKKK
-536 DGARVAVVGT
+536 DGTRMAVVGT

-558 QEEKLKKAYAA
+558 QEEKLKKAYVA
-569 AENSNKAKT
+569 AENANKAKT

-589 TPMNVILGYNQ
+589 TPMNVILGYNH

-607 EPKQLD
+607 ESKQLD

-625 LSIINNVLDMARI
+625 LAIINNVLDMARI
-638 ESGKIKVDENYESVG
+638 ESGKIKVDENYERVG

-659 ISTFASEAEE
+659 ISTFSSEAEE
-669 RGIHLSGSMK
+669 KEIHLSGSMK

-703 IKYTPRGGNVTI
+703 MKYTPRGGNVTI
-715 TVEELPCKREGYM
+715 TVEELPCEKEGYM

-748 LFEPFSRELNTT
+748 LFEPFSREQNTT
-760 TGRVRGT
+760 TRRIGGT

-775 KMIDLMGGSL
+775 KMVDLMGGSI
-785 EVESELGKGTVFTF
+785 EVASELGKGTVFTF
-799 TLMHKIADKKYY
+799 TLMHKIADRKFY
-811 SQRIEK
+811 SQ
-817 VKTSSMRESLSGK
+817 KTEAAETSEMGKNLSGK

-845 VTILEEAGFV
+845 VTVLEETGIV

-861 GIQCVNRIEQM
+861 GIQCVNRVAQM

-895 QCIRHLNDKK
+895 QCIRHLDDKK
-905 KAEIPIIAMTANAFA
+905 KAELPIIVMTANTFA
-920 EDRKRTFDAGMNG
+920 EDRKKAFDAGMNG

-946 VILSVLKKQESLQI
+946 VILSVLNKQENLQNG
-960 EKNNSMSANRL
+960 KNNSMNANRL